1 MLKVNLRG
9 VKGIIS
15 SYTVDTKSENPT
27 TIKVPHQGALNIEL
41 IDSATGHAPQMV
53 VTRRVGNNLQLF
65 FSQDDSQHPDIV
77 LEDYYDN
84 ENVHL
89 IGLGEN
95 GQFYEY
101 VPTSGDVAEYPPALT
116 EGQSGEQVLGGEGY
130 ASADP
135 LTASHN
141 NFGWL
146 PFMLLGGAAGGVAI
160 GASGRGSS
168 GHDSSA
174 ESVSVTLDPVADSDN
189 DGRPEFSGTSNSPDS
204 QVVIQLPDGT
214 QITTQT
220 DSEGNW
226 YVEAPTSQPNGTV
239 TVTVTDS
246 AGNSGSLTEEFTDT
260 SSPEAAVINSNDDE
274 QISGKAEPGSTVVIS
289 DGSTGETTT
298 VVVDE
303 NGDWSIQP
311 NPVNEGDTDVTIVVV
326 DPAGNV
332 SPPSNGSRPD
342 ITPPDN
348 INSGIVSDS
357 VTLTDDVGAITG
369 EIASGSVTDD
379 ARPTLSG
386 DATTD
391 IDHVNIYDNGEL
403 VGSAAVDADGKWS
416 WTPEQDM
423 ADGTSH
429 DLTVAAVDAAGNEGP
444 QADGDWSFTVDT
456 STAAPEITN
465 NTEDEL
471 AGNAEPGAVIVIT
484 DPVSDSVTSTVA
496 DADGHWSI
504 QPNPAGVDAKDVVV
518 EATDEAGNSN
528 SVVID
533 GPGDSTPPDN
543 QTSGLVIDS
552 ITLTDDVGAI
562 TGEIASGSVTDD
574 ARPTLSGDATA
585 DIDHVNIYDNGE
597 LVGSAAVDAD
607 GKWSWTPEQDMADGT
622 SHDLTVAAV
631 DAAGNEG
638 PQADGDWSFTVDTS
652 TAAPEITNNTEDE
665 LAGNAEPGAVIVITD
680 PVSDS
685 VTSTVADAD
694 GHWSIQPNP
703 AGVDAKDV
711 VVEATDEAGNSNS
724 VVIDGPGDSTPPD
737 NQTSGLVIDSIT
749 LTDDVGA
756 ITGEIASGSV
766 TDDARPTLSG
776 DATADIDHVNIYD
789 NGELVGSAAVDA
801 DGKWSWTPEQD
812 MADGTSHDLTV
823 AAVDAAGNE
832 GPQADGD
839 WSFTVDTSVPDNQ
852 TSGLVADSI
861 TLTDDVGPVQGKIED
876 GSVTDDARPTYS
888 GTTTADISYVNIY
901 DSGKLIGSAAVE
913 ADGKWS
919 WTPDSAMSSGAHA
932 LTVAAVDAAGN
943 EGPQVSGTADA
954 AWDFSVLTSAPAQPA
969 IENVVDDYSQGEDAD
984 SGFLQKGQFTNDG
997 TLTLNG
1003 TAGAGLTVIVWAT
1016 DADGNRVNA
1025 GSGVADDN
1033 GRWSITTAALGEDGR
1048 YDLTATAVNAAG
1060 VSSAETGAFNVVL
1073 DTVAPEAAVAALMD
1087 AQGEVQGE
1095 VASGGVTDDR
1105 APVLKGTAE
1114 AGATVTVYLDNSST
1128 PAGSTVADADGNWT
1142 LALGTLTDGEHSW
1155 QVKVTD
1161 AAGNETRGER
1171 ATFRLDSSSVELS
1184 IDQANDDAGSIT
1196 GAVLNGG
1203 LTDDST
1209 PELQGTAAAGA
1220 VVTISD
1226 QSGAVLG
1233 SSTAN
1238 SSGVWTFAV
1247 AELADGEHVFTAS
1260 VTNAAG
1266 NSSEAKF
1273 TLTVDTIA
1281 PVLPTITG
1289 MIDDVGTVQGT
1300 STTSGGVTDD
1310 PSPTFTGKAE
1320 KGSLVTLYDGD
1331 SVLGSVRADA
1341 QGNWSYTPTTNMVDG
1356 DHSIKAVSTDA
1367 AGNISAPGAEWPFKL
1382 DTSTA
1387 APEITNNT
1395 EDELAGNAEPGAVIV
1410 ITDPVSDSVTSTVAD
1425 ADGHWSIQPNPAGVD
1440 AKDVVVEA
1448 TDEAGNSNSVVIDGP
1463 GDSTPPDNQTSGLV
1477 IDSITLTDDV
1487 GAITGEIA
1495 SGSVTD
1501 DARPTLSGDATAD
1514 IDHVNIYDNGELVGS
1529 AAVDADGKWS
1539 WTPEQDMADGTSH
1552 DLTVAAVDAAGN
1564 EGPQADGDWSFTV
1577 DTSVPDNQ
1585 TSGLVADSITLT
1597 DDVGPVQ
1604 GKIEDGSV
1612 TDDAR
1617 PTYSGTTTA
1626 DISYVNIYDSGKL
1639 IGSAAVEAD
1648 GKWSWTPDSAMS
1660 SGAHALT
1667 VAAVDAAGNEGP
1679 QVSGTADAAWDFS
1692 VLTSAPAQPA
1702 IENVVDDYSQ
1712 GEDADS
1718 GFLQK
1723 GQFTNDGTLTLNGT
1737 AGAGL
1742 TVIVWATDADGNRVN
1757 AGSGVADDNGRW
1769 SITTAALGEDGRYDL
1784 TATAVNAAGVSSAE
1798 TGAFNVVLDTVA
1810 PEAAVAALMDAQG
1823 EVQGE
1828 VASGGVTDDRAP
1840 VLKGTAEAGATVTVY
1855 LDNSSTPAGSTVADA
1870 DGNWT
1875 LALGTLT
1882 DGEHSWQVKVT
1893 DAAGNETRGERATFR
1908 LDSSSVELSIDQA
1921 NDDAGSITGAVLN
1934 GGLTDDSTPEL
1945 QGTAAAGAVV
1955 TISDQSGAV
1964 LGSSTAN
1971 SSGVWT
1977 FAVAE
1982 LADGEHVFT
1991 ASVTN
1996 AAGNSSEAKF
2006 TLNVD
2011 TTPPE
2016 PVIIQSLQDDVGTLQ
2031 FTSPVAGNVIDDPAP
2046 TFTGKAEKGSLV
2058 TLYDNGILLATVT
2071 ADALGEWSYTPTTNL
2086 LEGTHGITA
2095 TATDAAGNVSEISSS
2110 WDFIIDITAP
2120 NVGISGNSEE
2130 SLSGVTEPGVVVV
2143 IVDKNG
2149 TEYSVVAD
2157 QQGKWVI
2164 APNPISAGE
2173 SGEIY
2178 AIDPAGNKGDT
2189 VAFQGSALAT
2199 YSLLNESMQVNTTTT
2214 GDQLNPSTT
2223 RLADGRIVV
2232 TWQGAGVSGTEV
2244 YMQLFEA
2251 DGIRKIGTEQQ
2262 VNQRT
2267 ANNQDSPQV
2276 IALTDGGFLIV
2287 YESNV
2292 NGLDNSGDGVMAR
2305 RYGADGQAVTD
2316 EFQVNTTYSGAQNR
2330 PGAMATADGG
2340 YIISWEDQGT
2350 GIVQRSYGAD
2360 NQPVTGEV
2368 TVATGK
2374 GMGSSGGPEMAA
2386 FTDAAHGGMYVTV
2399 WNATSGPGDT
2409 SGSGVVGQIFA
2420 ADGTPLGGNFQV
2432 NTTTD
2437 SSQNYPDVI
2446 TLNDGSIVVFWDSSD
2461 SGTSGSDIRA
2471 VHYRVDAATG
2481 TLTLVG
2487 SGDFIVNSYTSGK
2500 QYKPVGVALDDGGYL
2515 LIWGSEGGD
2524 GDGSA
2529 IYAQRFDANDNRVGR
2544 EFLVNT
2550 TTSGNQGTGG
2560 DSVDATH
2567 IFDAVLTADGS
2578 VYVTWQSDNVDGSG
2592 TGIEGIVI
2600 DVDAAFYSE
2609 YTVNTTTTG
2618 AQTVSSV
2625 ASLPDGGAIVVW
2637 QSASGDGSGSCVKG
2651 QLLDAKGQPVG
2662 AEFTVNT
2669 TTAGDQITPQ
2679 VTVLS
2684 DGTFQ
2689 VVWST
2694 DSGAHIK
2701 GQGYTYSYDGAGN
2714 VNGLVADGTEFSVNT
2729 GTTASKLTEP
2739 AITSLEDGGY
2749 LVVWQ
2754 ASLNGNW
2761 AIYSRQYDAN
2771 GTPVTAETVLITTS
2785 LSVNGVLGFGAD
2797 WEPLPSVTLLK
2808 NGQVAIAYTVKGTG
2822 YDAGVSIYDPSLH
2835 EVTGSFV
2842 ANQTL
2847 TNNQASPAV
2856 SALDNGNYVVTWD
2869 SNDTSGPD
2877 QNGYSVWGRI
2887 YAADGTALTSEFLIN
2902 TATAGDQHLA
2912 KVVSRPDGSFVA
2924 LFMSATD
2931 TAPGAGTSGIY
2942 AQYFDAA
2949 GNKVGQQ
2956 MQIHQLTYGEQV
2968 EVDATF
2974 LAGGQLYVT
2983 WTDKGV
2989 GDGEGSAIKGR
3000 VVDLVETLG
3009 LEQMTPDNNDPTT
3022 IDYQPATTPAS
3033 SDTDVLPPNVG
3044 LSTNTKET
3052 LGGQTE
3058 AGATVI
3064 VTNAAGTVYSTV
3076 ADAEGVWSIV
3086 PNPLSVG
3093 ENGTLSAI
3101 DAAGNQSQP
3110 VLISGAALSA
3120 YDLLNESAQVNTT
3133 TTGDQLNPSVTRLAD
3148 GRIVVTWQGDG
3159 TSGTE
3164 VYMQLYEADGVH
3176 KIGTE
3181 QQVNQRTANNQDSP
3195 QVIALTDGGFLIVYE
3210 SNVNGLDNSGDGV
3223 MARRYGADG
3232 QAVTDEFQVNTT
3244 YSGAQNRPGAMAT
3257 ADGGYIISWEDQGT
3271 GIVQRSY
3278 GADNQPVTGEVTVA
3292 TGKGMGSSGGP
3303 EMAAFTDA
3311 AHGGMYVTVWNATSG
3326 PGDTSGSGVVGQIFA
3341 ADGTPLG
3348 GNFQVNTT
3356 TDSSQNYPDVITLND
3371 GSIVVFWDSS
3381 DSGTSGSDIRAV
3393 HYRVDAATGT
3403 LTLVG
3408 SGDFIVNSYT
3418 SGKQYKPVGVALDDG
3433 GYLLIWGSEGGD
3445 GDGSAIY
3452 AQRFDANDNR
3462 VGREFLVNTTTS
3474 GNQGTGGDSV
3484 DATHIFDA
3492 VLTAD
3497 GSVYVTWQSDNVD
3510 GSGTGIEGIV
3520 IDVDAAFY
3528 SEYTVNTTTTGAQT
3542 VSSVAS
3548 LPDGGAIVVWQSA
3561 SGDGSGSCVKGQ
3573 LLDAKG
3579 QPVGAEFTVNTTTAG
3594 DQITPQVTVLSD
3606 GTFQVVWSTDSGA
3619 HIKGQG
3625 YTYSYDGAGNVNGV
3639 VTNGAEYNVDSST
3652 AASKMRVPVITS
3664 LEDGGYLVVWEAS
3677 LNGNWTVYGRQYD
3690 ANGTPVTAETVLA
3703 TTTLNANAIIP
3714 EWEPLPSV
3722 TTLENGQV
3730 AITYAIKAT
3739 GYDVGVSVYDPSTHA
3754 VTGSFVANQTLTNNQ
3769 ASSAVSAL
3777 QNGNYV
3783 VTWDSN
3789 DTSGPDQNGYSV
3801 WGRIYAADGTA
3812 LTSEFLINTTTAG
3825 DQHMARVVSQADG
3838 SFIAVFLST
3847 TDIAPG
3853 AGTSGIYAQYFDAAG
3868 NKVGQQIQINQLTYG
3883 EQVEVDATFL
3893 AGGQLYVTWTDQGV
3907 GDGDG
3912 SAIKGRLVDLNETL
3926 GLTSETG
3933 STHIEY
3939 QPAQYDL
3946 NGTSGN
3952 DVLDARG
3959 ANSVDA
3965 KEGDD
3970 TIVINSTHFSSV
3982 KGGEGH
3988 DTLVWDS
3995 NNDLELGTVS
4005 GKISGIEAIHLGN
4018 NTAQTLFISASDVL
4032 EITKDNGSEANTLH
4046 ITGDVGSSNNSNAT
4060 DTVNI
4065 GKSEWTASAAQ
4076 TENGVNYDVYT
4087 NNDDTTVKLLIQHGL
4102 NVI

>member
-1 MLKVNLRG
+1 
-9 VKGIIS
+9 
-15 SYTVDTKSENPT
+15 
-27 TIKVPHQGALNIEL
+27 
-41 IDSATGHAPQMV
+41 MV

-1226 QSGAVLG
+1226 QTGAVLG

-1855 LDNSSTPAGSTVADA
+1855 LDDSSTPAGSTVADA

>member
-135 LTASHN
+135 LTASDN

-174 ESVSVTLDPVADSDN
+174 KSVSVTLDPVADSDN

-386 DATTD
+386 DAT
-391 IDHVNIYDNGEL
+391 
-403 VGSAAVDADGKWS
+403 
-416 WTPEQDM
+416 
-423 ADGTSH
+423 
-429 DLTVAAVDAAGNEGP
+429 
-444 QADGDWSFTVDT
+444 
-456 STAAPEITN
+456 
-465 NTEDEL
+465 
-471 AGNAEPGAVIVIT
+471 
-484 DPVSDSVTSTVA
+484 
-496 DADGHWSI
+496 
-504 QPNPAGVDAKDVVV
+504 
-518 EATDEAGNSN
+518 
-528 SVVID
+528 
-533 GPGDSTPPDN
+533 
-543 QTSGLVIDS
+543 
-552 ITLTDDVGAI
+552 
-562 TGEIASGSVTDD
+562 
-574 ARPTLSGDATA
+574 A

-724 VVIDGPGDSTPPD
+724 VVIDGPADSTPPDNQTSGLVIDSITLTDDVGAITGEIASGSVTDDARPTFSGDATADIDHVNIYDNGELVGSAAVDADGKWSWTPEQDMADGTSHDLTVAAVDAAGNEGPQADGDWSFTVDTSTAAPEITNNTEDELAGNAEPGAVIVITNPVSDSVTSTVADADGHWSIQPNPAGVDAKDVVVEATDEAGNSNSVVIDGPADSTPPD

-789 NGELVGSAAVDA
+789 NGELVGSAAVEA

-1114 AGATVTVYLDNSST
+1114 AGATVTVYLDDSST

-1289 MIDDVGTVQGT
+1289 VIDDVGTVQGT

-1310 PSPTFTGKAE
+1310 PAPTFTGKAE

-1463 GDSTPPDNQTSGLV
+1463 TDSTPPDNQTSGLV

-1487 GAITGEIA
+1487 GAITGEILD
-1495 SGSVTD
+1495 GSVTD
-1501 DARPTLSGDATAD
+1501 DARPTFSGDATAD
-1514 IDHVNIYDNGELVGS
+1514 IDHVNIYDNGQLIGS
-1529 AAVDADGKWS
+1529 AAVGADGKWS
-1539 WTPEQDMADGTSH
+1539 WTPEQDMADGSSH

-1564 EGPQADGDWSFTV
+1564 EGPQVSGTDDDGWSFTV
-1577 DTSVPDNQ
+1577 DTTAPDIDAF
-1585 TSGLVADSITLT
+1585 TDSSITLT
-1597 DDVGPVQ
+1597 DDVGPVR
-1604 GKIEDGSV
+1604 GEIADGAT

-1617 PTYSGTTTA
+1617 PTYSGSVSTA
-1626 DISYVNIYDSGKL
+1626 GIVQGVVSVNIYDSGKL

-1855 LDNSSTPAGSTVADA
+1855 LDDSSTPAGSTVADA

-1955 TISDQSGAV
+1955 TISDKSGAV

-2071 ADALGEWSYTPTTNL
+2071 ADAQGEWSYTPTTNL

-2214 GDQLNPSTT
+2214 GDQLNPSVT

-2232 TWQGAGVSGTEV
+2232 TWQGEGISGTEV

-2679 VTVLS
+2679 VTVLT
-2684 DGTFQ
+2684 DGTFE

-2714 VNGLVADGTEFSVNT
+2714 VNGLVADGAEFSVDS
-2729 GTTASKLTEP
+2729 GTAASKMPVP

-2761 AIYSRQYDAN
+2761 A
-2771 GTPVTAETVLITTS
+2771 
-2785 LSVNGVLGFGAD
+2785 
-2797 WEPLPSVTLLK
+2797 
-2808 NGQVAIAYTVKGTG
+2808 
-2822 YDAGVSIYDPSLH
+2822 
-2835 EVTGSFV
+2835 
-2842 ANQTL
+2842 
-2847 TNNQASPAV
+2847 
-2856 SALDNGNYVVTWD
+2856 
-2869 SNDTSGPD
+2869 
-2877 QNGYSVWGRI
+2877 
-2887 YAADGTALTSEFLIN
+2887 
-2902 TATAGDQHLA
+2902 
-2912 KVVSRPDGSFVA
+2912 
-2924 LFMSATD
+2924 
-2931 TAPGAGTSGIY
+2931 
-2942 AQYFDAA
+2942 
-2949 GNKVGQQ
+2949 
-2956 MQIHQLTYGEQV
+2956 
-2968 EVDATF
+2968 
-2974 LAGGQLYVT
+2974 
-2983 WTDKGV
+2983 
-2989 GDGEGSAIKGR
+2989 
-3000 VVDLVETLG
+3000 
-3009 LEQMTPDNNDPTT
+3009 
-3022 IDYQPATTPAS
+3022 
-3033 SDTDVLPPNVG
+3033 
-3044 LSTNTKET
+3044 
-3052 LGGQTE
+3052 
-3058 AGATVI
+3058 
-3064 VTNAAGTVYSTV
+3064 
-3076 ADAEGVWSIV
+3076 
-3086 PNPLSVG
+3086 
-3093 ENGTLSAI
+3093 
-3101 DAAGNQSQP
+3101 
-3110 VLISGAALSA
+3110 
-3120 YDLLNESAQVNTT
+3120 
-3133 TTGDQLNPSVTRLAD
+3133 
-3148 GRIVVTWQGDG
+3148 
-3159 TSGTE
+3159 
-3164 VYMQLYEADGVH
+3164 
-3176 KIGTE
+3176 
-3181 QQVNQRTANNQDSP
+3181 
-3195 QVIALTDGGFLIVYE
+3195 
-3210 SNVNGLDNSGDGV
+3210 
-3223 MARRYGADG
+3223 
-3232 QAVTDEFQVNTT
+3232 
-3244 YSGAQNRPGAMAT
+3244 
-3257 ADGGYIISWEDQGT
+3257 
-3271 GIVQRSY
+3271 
-3278 GADNQPVTGEVTVA
+3278 
-3292 TGKGMGSSGGP
+3292 
-3303 EMAAFTDA
+3303 
-3311 AHGGMYVTVWNATSG
+3311 
-3326 PGDTSGSGVVGQIFA
+3326 
-3341 ADGTPLG
+3341 
-3348 GNFQVNTT
+3348 
-3356 TDSSQNYPDVITLND
+3356 
-3371 GSIVVFWDSS
+3371 
-3381 DSGTSGSDIRAV
+3381 
-3393 HYRVDAATGT
+3393 
-3403 LTLVG
+3403 
-3408 SGDFIVNSYT
+3408 
-3418 SGKQYKPVGVALDDG
+3418 
-3433 GYLLIWGSEGGD
+3433 
-3445 GDGSAIY
+3445 
-3452 AQRFDANDNR
+3452 
-3462 VGREFLVNTTTS
+3462 
-3474 GNQGTGGDSV
+3474 
-3484 DATHIFDA
+3484 
-3492 VLTAD
+3492 
-3497 GSVYVTWQSDNVD
+3497 
-3510 GSGTGIEGIV
+3510 
-3520 IDVDAAFY
+3520 
-3528 SEYTVNTTTTGAQT
+3528 
-3542 VSSVAS
+3542 
-3548 LPDGGAIVVWQSA
+3548 
-3561 SGDGSGSCVKGQ
+3561 
-3573 LLDAKG
+3573 
-3579 QPVGAEFTVNTTTAG
+3579 
-3594 DQITPQVTVLSD
+3594 
-3606 GTFQVVWSTDSGA
+3606 
-3619 HIKGQG
+3619 
-3625 YTYSYDGAGNVNGV
+3625 
-3639 VTNGAEYNVDSST
+3639 
-3652 AASKMRVPVITS
+3652 
-3664 LEDGGYLVVWEAS
+3664 
-3677 LNGNWTVYGRQYD
+3677 VYGRQYD
-3690 ANGTPVTAETVLA
+3690 ANGTPVTAETVLV
-3703 TTTLNANAIIP
+3703 TTTLNGNAIIP

-3739 GYDVGVSVYDPSTHA
+3739 GYDVGVSVYDPSTHD

-3838 SFIAVFLST
+3838 SFIAVFMST

-3952 DVLDARG
+3952 DVRMHAARIPSRG
-3959 ANSVDA
+3959 AM
-3965 KEGDD
+3965 
-3970 TIVINSTHFSSV
+3970 ILSS
-3982 KGGEGH
+3982 
-3988 DTLVWDS
+3988 L
-3995 NNDLELGTVS
+3995 TV
-4005 GKISGIEAIHLGN
+4005 
-4018 NTAQTLFISASDVL
+4018 
-4032 EITKDNGSEANTLH
+4032 
-4046 ITGDVGSSNNSNAT
+4046 
-4060 DTVNI
+4060 
-4065 GKSEWTASAAQ
+4065 
-4076 TENGVNYDVYT
+4076 
-4087 NNDDTTVKLLIQHGL
+4087 LIL
-4102 NVI
+4102 AV

>member
-1 MLKVNLRG
+1 
-9 VKGIIS
+9 
-15 SYTVDTKSENPT
+15 
-27 TIKVPHQGALNIEL
+27 
-41 IDSATGHAPQMV
+41 MV

-77 LEDYYDN
+77 LDDYYDN

-135 LTASHN
+135 LTASDN

-174 ESVSVTLDPVADSDN
+174 KSVSVTLDPVADSDN
-189 DGRPEFSGTSNSPDS
+189 DGRPEFSGTSNSPNS

-379 ARPTLSG
+379 A
-386 DATTD
+386 
-391 IDHVNIYDNGEL
+391 
-403 VGSAAVDADGKWS
+403 
-416 WTPEQDM
+416 Q
-423 ADGTSH
+423 
-429 DLTVAAVDAAGNEGP
+429 
-444 QADGDWSFTVDT
+444 
-456 STAAPEITN
+456 
-465 NTEDEL
+465 
-471 AGNAEPGAVIVIT
+471 
-484 DPVSDSVTSTVA
+484 
-496 DADGHWSI
+496 
-504 QPNPAGVDAKDVVV
+504 
-518 EATDEAGNSN
+518 
-528 SVVID
+528 
-533 GPGDSTPPDN
+533 
-543 QTSGLVIDS
+543 
-552 ITLTDDVGAI
+552 
-562 TGEIASGSVTDD
+562 
-574 ARPTLSGDATA
+574 PTLSGDATA

-789 NGELVGSAAVDA
+789 NGEFVGSAAVEA

-823 AAVDAAGNE
+823 SAVDAAGNE

-919 WTPDSAMSSGAHA
+919 WTPDSTMSSGAHA

-1114 AGATVTVYLDNSST
+1114 AGATVTVYLDDSST

-1203 LTDDST
+1203 LTDDNT
-1209 PELQGTAAAGA
+1209 PELKGTAAAGA

-1226 QSGAVLG
+1226 KSGAV
-1233 SSTAN
+1233 
-1238 SSGVWTFAV
+1238 V
-1247 AELADGEHVFTAS
+1247 
-1260 VTNAAG
+1260 
-1266 NSSEAKF
+1266 
-1273 TLTVDTIA
+1273 
-1281 PVLPTITG
+1281 
-1289 MIDDVGTVQGT
+1289 
-1300 STTSGGVTDD
+1300 
-1310 PSPTFTGKAE
+1310 
-1320 KGSLVTLYDGD
+1320 
-1331 SVLGSVRADA
+1331 
-1341 QGNWSYTPTTNMVDG
+1341 
-1356 DHSIKAVSTDA
+1356 
-1367 AGNISAPGAEWPFKL
+1367 
-1382 DTSTA
+1382 
-1387 APEITNNT
+1387 
-1395 EDELAGNAEPGAVIV
+1395 
-1410 ITDPVSDSVTSTVAD
+1410 
-1425 ADGHWSIQPNPAGVD
+1425 
-1440 AKDVVVEA
+1440 
-1448 TDEAGNSNSVVIDGP
+1448 
-1463 GDSTPPDNQTSGLV
+1463 
-1477 IDSITLTDDV
+1477 
-1487 GAITGEIA
+1487 
-1495 SGSVTD
+1495 
-1501 DARPTLSGDATAD
+1501 
-1514 IDHVNIYDNGELVGS
+1514 
-1529 AAVDADGKWS
+1529 
-1539 WTPEQDMADGTSH
+1539 
-1552 DLTVAAVDAAGN
+1552 
-1564 EGPQADGDWSFTV
+1564 
-1577 DTSVPDNQ
+1577 
-1585 TSGLVADSITLT
+1585 
-1597 DDVGPVQ
+1597 
-1604 GKIEDGSV
+1604 
-1612 TDDAR
+1612 
-1617 PTYSGTTTA
+1617 
-1626 DISYVNIYDSGKL
+1626 
-1639 IGSAAVEAD
+1639 
-1648 GKWSWTPDSAMS
+1648 
-1660 SGAHALT
+1660 
-1667 VAAVDAAGNEGP
+1667 
-1679 QVSGTADAAWDFS
+1679 
-1692 VLTSAPAQPA
+1692 
-1702 IENVVDDYSQ
+1702 
-1712 GEDADS
+1712 
-1718 GFLQK
+1718 
-1723 GQFTNDGTLTLNGT
+1723 
-1737 AGAGL
+1737 
-1742 TVIVWATDADGNRVN
+1742 
-1757 AGSGVADDNGRW
+1757 
-1769 SITTAALGEDGRYDL
+1769 
-1784 TATAVNAAGVSSAE
+1784 
-1798 TGAFNVVLDTVA
+1798 
-1810 PEAAVAALMDAQG
+1810 
-1823 EVQGE
+1823 
-1828 VASGGVTDDRAP
+1828 
-1840 VLKGTAEAGATVTVY
+1840 
-1855 LDNSSTPAGSTVADA
+1855 
-1870 DGNWT
+1870 
-1875 LALGTLT
+1875 
-1882 DGEHSWQVKVT
+1882 
-1893 DAAGNETRGERATFR
+1893 
-1908 LDSSSVELSIDQA
+1908 
-1921 NDDAGSITGAVLN
+1921 
-1934 GGLTDDSTPEL
+1934 
-1945 QGTAAAGAVV
+1945 
-1955 TISDQSGAV
+1955 
-1964 LGSSTAN
+1964 GSSTAN

-2031 FTSPVAGNVIDDPAP
+2031 FTSPVAGNAIDDPAP

-2071 ADALGEWSYTPTTNL
+2071 ADAQGEWSYTPTTNL

-2360 NQPVTGEV
+2360 NQPVT
-2368 TVATGK
+2368 
-2374 GMGSSGGPEMAA
+2374 
-2386 FTDAAHGGMYVTV
+2386 D
-2399 WNATSGPGDT
+2399 
-2409 SGSGVVGQIFA
+2409 
-2420 ADGTPLGGNFQV
+2420 
-2432 NTTTD
+2432 
-2437 SSQNYPDVI
+2437 
-2446 TLNDGSIVVFWDSSD
+2446 
-2461 SGTSGSDIRA
+2461 
-2471 VHYRVDAATG
+2471 
-2481 TLTLVG
+2481 
-2487 SGDFIVNSYTSGK
+2487 
-2500 QYKPVGVALDDGGYL
+2500 
-2515 LIWGSEGGD
+2515 
-2524 GDGSA
+2524 
-2529 IYAQRFDANDNRVGR
+2529 
-2544 EFLVNT
+2544 
-2550 TTSGNQGTGG
+2550 
-2560 DSVDATH
+2560 
-2567 IFDAVLTADGS
+2567 
-2578 VYVTWQSDNVDGSG
+2578 
-2592 TGIEGIVI
+2592 
-2600 DVDAAFYSE
+2600 
-2609 YTVNTTTTG
+2609 
-2618 AQTVSSV
+2618 
-2625 ASLPDGGAIVVW
+2625 
-2637 QSASGDGSGSCVKG
+2637 
-2651 QLLDAKGQPVG
+2651 
-2662 AEFTVNT
+2662 
-2669 TTAGDQITPQ
+2669 
-2679 VTVLS
+2679 
-2684 DGTFQ
+2684 
-2689 VVWST
+2689 
-2694 DSGAHIK
+2694 
-2701 GQGYTYSYDGAGN
+2701 
-2714 VNGLVADGTEFSVNT
+2714 
-2729 GTTASKLTEP
+2729 
-2739 AITSLEDGGY
+2739 
-2749 LVVWQ
+2749 
-2754 ASLNGNW
+2754 
-2761 AIYSRQYDAN
+2761 
-2771 GTPVTAETVLITTS
+2771 
-2785 LSVNGVLGFGAD
+2785 
-2797 WEPLPSVTLLK
+2797 
-2808 NGQVAIAYTVKGTG
+2808 
-2822 YDAGVSIYDPSLH
+2822 
-2835 EVTGSFV
+2835 
-2842 ANQTL
+2842 
-2847 TNNQASPAV
+2847 
-2856 SALDNGNYVVTWD
+2856 
-2869 SNDTSGPD
+2869 
-2877 QNGYSVWGRI
+2877 
-2887 YAADGTALTSEFLIN
+2887 
-2902 TATAGDQHLA
+2902 
-2912 KVVSRPDGSFVA
+2912 
-2924 LFMSATD
+2924 
-2931 TAPGAGTSGIY
+2931 
-2942 AQYFDAA
+2942 
-2949 GNKVGQQ
+2949 
-2956 MQIHQLTYGEQV
+2956 
-2968 EVDATF
+2968 
-2974 LAGGQLYVT
+2974 
-2983 WTDKGV
+2983 
-2989 GDGEGSAIKGR
+2989 
-3000 VVDLVETLG
+3000 
-3009 LEQMTPDNNDPTT
+3009 
-3022 IDYQPATTPAS
+3022 
-3033 SDTDVLPPNVG
+3033 
-3044 LSTNTKET
+3044 
-3052 LGGQTE
+3052 
-3058 AGATVI
+3058 
-3064 VTNAAGTVYSTV
+3064 
-3076 ADAEGVWSIV
+3076 
-3086 PNPLSVG
+3086 
-3093 ENGTLSAI
+3093 
-3101 DAAGNQSQP
+3101 
-3110 VLISGAALSA
+3110 
-3120 YDLLNESAQVNTT
+3120 
-3133 TTGDQLNPSVTRLAD
+3133 
-3148 GRIVVTWQGDG
+3148 
-3159 TSGTE
+3159 
-3164 VYMQLYEADGVH
+3164 
-3176 KIGTE
+3176 
-3181 QQVNQRTANNQDSP
+3181 
-3195 QVIALTDGGFLIVYE
+3195 
-3210 SNVNGLDNSGDGV
+3210 
-3223 MARRYGADG
+3223 
-3232 QAVTDEFQVNTT
+3232 
-3244 YSGAQNRPGAMAT
+3244 
-3257 ADGGYIISWEDQGT
+3257 
-3271 GIVQRSY
+3271 
-3278 GADNQPVTGEVTVA
+3278 EVTVA

-4018 NTAQTLFISASDVL
+4018 NTAQTLFISVSDVL

>member
-1 MLKVNLRG
+1 
-9 VKGIIS
+9 
-15 SYTVDTKSENPT
+15 
-27 TIKVPHQGALNIEL
+27 
-41 IDSATGHAPQMV
+41 MV

-116 EGQSGEQVLGGEGY
+116 EGHSGEQVLGGEGY

-135 LTASHN
+135 LTASDN

-174 ESVSVTLDPVADSDN
+174 KSVSVTLDPVADSDN

-311 NPVNEGDTDVTIVVV
+311 NPVHEGDTDVTIVVV

-386 DATTD
+386 DATAD

-403 VGSAAVDADGKWS
+403 VGSAAVEADGKWS

-724 VVIDGPGDSTPPD
+724 VVIDGPADSTPPDNQTSGLVIDSITLTDDVGAITGEIASGSVTDDARPTFSGDATADIDHVNIYDNGELVGSAAVEADGKWSWTPEQDMADGTSHDLTVAAVDAAGNEGPQADGDWSFTVDTSTAAPEITNNTEDELAGNAEPGAVIVITDPVSDSVTSTVADADGHWSIQPNPAGVDAKDVVVEATDEAGNSNSVVIDGPGDSTPPD

-766 TDDARPTLSG
+766 TDDARPTFSG

-1142 LALGTLTDGEHSW
+1142 LALGTLTD
-1155 QVKVTD
+1155 
-1161 AAGNETRGER
+1161 R
-1171 ATFRLDSSSVELS
+1171 
-1184 IDQANDDAGSIT
+1184 
-1196 GAVLNGG
+1196 
-1203 LTDDST
+1203 
-1209 PELQGTAAAGA
+1209 
-1220 VVTISD
+1220 
-1226 QSGAVLG
+1226 
-1233 SSTAN
+1233 
-1238 SSGVWTFAV
+1238 
-1247 AELADGEHVFTAS
+1247 
-1260 VTNAAG
+1260 
-1266 NSSEAKF
+1266 
-1273 TLTVDTIA
+1273 
-1281 PVLPTITG
+1281 
-1289 MIDDVGTVQGT
+1289 
-1300 STTSGGVTDD
+1300 
-1310 PSPTFTGKAE
+1310 
-1320 KGSLVTLYDGD
+1320 
-1331 SVLGSVRADA
+1331 
-1341 QGNWSYTPTTNMVDG
+1341 
-1356 DHSIKAVSTDA
+1356 
-1367 AGNISAPGAEWPFKL
+1367 
-1382 DTSTA
+1382 
-1387 APEITNNT
+1387 
-1395 EDELAGNAEPGAVIV
+1395 
-1410 ITDPVSDSVTSTVAD
+1410 
-1425 ADGHWSIQPNPAGVD
+1425 
-1440 AKDVVVEA
+1440 
-1448 TDEAGNSNSVVIDGP
+1448 
-1463 GDSTPPDNQTSGLV
+1463 
-1477 IDSITLTDDV
+1477 
-1487 GAITGEIA
+1487 
-1495 SGSVTD
+1495 
-1501 DARPTLSGDATAD
+1501 
-1514 IDHVNIYDNGELVGS
+1514 
-1529 AAVDADGKWS
+1529 
-1539 WTPEQDMADGTSH
+1539 
-1552 DLTVAAVDAAGN
+1552 
-1564 EGPQADGDWSFTV
+1564 
-1577 DTSVPDNQ
+1577 
-1585 TSGLVADSITLT
+1585 
-1597 DDVGPVQ
+1597 
-1604 GKIEDGSV
+1604 
-1612 TDDAR
+1612 
-1617 PTYSGTTTA
+1617 
-1626 DISYVNIYDSGKL
+1626 
-1639 IGSAAVEAD
+1639 
-1648 GKWSWTPDSAMS
+1648 
-1660 SGAHALT
+1660 
-1667 VAAVDAAGNEGP
+1667 
-1679 QVSGTADAAWDFS
+1679 
-1692 VLTSAPAQPA
+1692 
-1702 IENVVDDYSQ
+1702 DY
-1712 GEDADS
+1712 
-1718 GFLQK
+1718 
-1723 GQFTNDGTLTLNGT
+1723 
-1737 AGAGL
+1737 
-1742 TVIVWATDADGNRVN
+1742 
-1757 AGSGVADDNGRW
+1757 
-1769 SITTAALGEDGRYDL
+1769 
-1784 TATAVNAAGVSSAE
+1784 
-1798 TGAFNVVLDTVA
+1798 
-1810 PEAAVAALMDAQG
+1810 
-1823 EVQGE
+1823 
-1828 VASGGVTDDRAP
+1828 
-1840 VLKGTAEAGATVTVY
+1840 
-1855 LDNSSTPAGSTVADA
+1855 
-1870 DGNWT
+1870 
-1875 LALGTLT
+1875 
-1882 DGEHSWQVKVT
+1882 SWQVKVT

-2071 ADALGEWSYTPTTNL
+2071 ADAQGEWSYTPTTNL

-2368 TVATGK
+2368 TVATGN

-2500 QYKPVGVALDDGGYL
+2500 QYKPVGVALEDGGYL

-2679 VTVLS
+2679 VTVLTN
-2684 DGTFQ
+2684 GHIE

-2714 VNGLVADGTEFSVNT
+2714 VNGLVADGTEFSVNS

-2835 EVTGSFV
+2835 EVIGSFV

-3348 GNFQVNTT
+3348 GNFQVNPT

-3418 SGKQYKPVGVALDDG
+3418 SGKQYKPVGVALEDG

>member
-1 MLKVNLRG
+1 
-9 VKGIIS
+9 
-15 SYTVDTKSENPT
+15 
-27 TIKVPHQGALNIEL
+27 
-41 IDSATGHAPQMV
+41 
-53 VTRRVGNNLQLF
+53 
-65 FSQDDSQHPDIV
+65 
-77 LEDYYDN
+77 
-84 ENVHL
+84 
-89 IGLGEN
+89 
-95 GQFYEY
+95 
-101 VPTSGDVAEYPPALT
+101 
-116 EGQSGEQVLGGEGY
+116 
-130 ASADP
+130 
-135 LTASHN
+135 
-141 NFGWL
+141 
-146 PFMLLGGAAGGVAI
+146 
-160 GASGRGSS
+160 
-168 GHDSSA
+168 
-174 ESVSVTLDPVADSDN
+174 
-189 DGRPEFSGTSNSPDS
+189 
-204 QVVIQLPDGT
+204 
-214 QITTQT
+214 
-220 DSEGNW
+220 
-226 YVEAPTSQPNGTV
+226 
-239 TVTVTDS
+239 
-246 AGNSGSLTEEFTDT
+246 
-260 SSPEAAVINSNDDE
+260 
-274 QISGKAEPGSTVVIS
+274 
-289 DGSTGETTT
+289 
-298 VVVDE
+298 
-303 NGDWSIQP
+303 
-311 NPVNEGDTDVTIVVV
+311 
-326 DPAGNV
+326 
-332 SPPSNGSRPD
+332 
-342 ITPPDN
+342 
-348 INSGIVSDS
+348 
-357 VTLTDDVGAITG
+357 
-369 EIASGSVTDD
+369 
-379 ARPTLSG
+379 
-386 DATTD
+386 
-391 IDHVNIYDNGEL
+391 
-403 VGSAAVDADGKWS
+403 
-416 WTPEQDM
+416 
-423 ADGTSH
+423 
-429 DLTVAAVDAAGNEGP
+429 
-444 QADGDWSFTVDT
+444 
-456 STAAPEITN
+456 
-465 NTEDEL
+465 
-471 AGNAEPGAVIVIT
+471 
-484 DPVSDSVTSTVA
+484 
-496 DADGHWSI
+496 
-504 QPNPAGVDAKDVVV
+504 
-518 EATDEAGNSN
+518 
-528 SVVID
+528 
-533 GPGDSTPPDN
+533 
-543 QTSGLVIDS
+543 
-552 ITLTDDVGAI
+552 
-562 TGEIASGSVTDD
+562 
-574 ARPTLSGDATA
+574 
-585 DIDHVNIYDNGE
+585 
-597 LVGSAAVDAD
+597 
-607 GKWSWTPEQDMADGT
+607 
-622 SHDLTVAAV
+622 
-631 DAAGNEG
+631 
-638 PQADGDWSFTVDTS
+638 
-652 TAAPEITNNTEDE
+652 
-665 LAGNAEPGAVIVITD
+665 
-680 PVSDS
+680 
-685 VTSTVADAD
+685 
-694 GHWSIQPNP
+694 
-703 AGVDAKDV
+703 
-711 VVEATDEAGNSNS
+711 
-724 VVIDGPGDSTPPD
+724 
-737 NQTSGLVIDSIT
+737 
-749 LTDDVGA
+749 
-756 ITGEIASGSV
+756 
-766 TDDARPTLSG
+766 
-776 DATADIDHVNIYD
+776 
-789 NGELVGSAAVDA
+789 
-801 DGKWSWTPEQD
+801 
-812 MADGTSHDLTV
+812 
-823 AAVDAAGNE
+823 
-832 GPQADGD
+832 
-839 WSFTVDTSVPDNQ
+839 
-852 TSGLVADSI
+852 
-861 TLTDDVGPVQGKIED
+861 
-876 GSVTDDARPTYS
+876 
-888 GTTTADISYVNIY
+888 
-901 DSGKLIGSAAVE
+901 
-913 ADGKWS
+913 
-919 WTPDSAMSSGAHA
+919 
-932 LTVAAVDAAGN
+932 
-943 EGPQVSGTADA
+943 
-954 AWDFSVLTSAPAQPA
+954 
-969 IENVVDDYSQGEDAD
+969 
-984 SGFLQKGQFTNDG
+984 
-997 TLTLNG
+997 
-1003 TAGAGLTVIVWAT
+1003 
-1016 DADGNRVNA
+1016 
-1025 GSGVADDN
+1025 
-1033 GRWSITTAALGEDGR
+1033 
-1048 YDLTATAVNAAG
+1048 
-1060 VSSAETGAFNVVL
+1060 
-1073 DTVAPEAAVAALMD
+1073 
-1087 AQGEVQGE
+1087 
-1095 VASGGVTDDR
+1095 
-1105 APVLKGTAE
+1105 
-1114 AGATVTVYLDNSST
+1114 
-1128 PAGSTVADADGNWT
+1128 
-1142 LALGTLTDGEHSW
+1142 
-1155 QVKVTD
+1155 
-1161 AAGNETRGER
+1161 
-1171 ATFRLDSSSVELS
+1171 
-1184 IDQANDDAGSIT
+1184 
-1196 GAVLNGG
+1196 
-1203 LTDDST
+1203 
-1209 PELQGTAAAGA
+1209 
-1220 VVTISD
+1220 
-1226 QSGAVLG
+1226 
-1233 SSTAN
+1233 
-1238 SSGVWTFAV
+1238 
-1247 AELADGEHVFTAS
+1247 
-1260 VTNAAG
+1260 
-1266 NSSEAKF
+1266 
-1273 TLTVDTIA
+1273 
-1281 PVLPTITG
+1281 
-1289 MIDDVGTVQGT
+1289 
-1300 STTSGGVTDD
+1300 
-1310 PSPTFTGKAE
+1310 
-1320 KGSLVTLYDGD
+1320 
-1331 SVLGSVRADA
+1331 
-1341 QGNWSYTPTTNMVDG
+1341 
-1356 DHSIKAVSTDA
+1356 
-1367 AGNISAPGAEWPFKL
+1367 
-1382 DTSTA
+1382 
-1387 APEITNNT
+1387 
-1395 EDELAGNAEPGAVIV
+1395 
-1410 ITDPVSDSVTSTVAD
+1410 
-1425 ADGHWSIQPNPAGVD
+1425 
-1440 AKDVVVEA
+1440 
-1448 TDEAGNSNSVVIDGP
+1448 
-1463 GDSTPPDNQTSGLV
+1463 
-1477 IDSITLTDDV
+1477 
-1487 GAITGEIA
+1487 
-1495 SGSVTD
+1495 
-1501 DARPTLSGDATAD
+1501 
-1514 IDHVNIYDNGELVGS
+1514 
-1529 AAVDADGKWS
+1529 
-1539 WTPEQDMADGTSH
+1539 
-1552 DLTVAAVDAAGN
+1552 
-1564 EGPQADGDWSFTV
+1564 
-1577 DTSVPDNQ
+1577 
-1585 TSGLVADSITLT
+1585 
-1597 DDVGPVQ
+1597 
-1604 GKIEDGSV
+1604 
-1612 TDDAR
+1612 
-1617 PTYSGTTTA
+1617 
-1626 DISYVNIYDSGKL
+1626 
-1639 IGSAAVEAD
+1639 
-1648 GKWSWTPDSAMS
+1648 
-1660 SGAHALT
+1660 
-1667 VAAVDAAGNEGP
+1667 
-1679 QVSGTADAAWDFS
+1679 
-1692 VLTSAPAQPA
+1692 
-1702 IENVVDDYSQ
+1702 
-1712 GEDADS
+1712 DS

-2232 TWQGAGVSGTEV
+2232 TWQGDGTSGTEV
-2244 YMQLFEA
+2244 YMQLYEA
-2251 DGIRKIGTEQQ
+2251 DGVHKIGTEQQ

-2386 FTDAAHGGMYVTV
+2386 FTDTAHGGMYVTV

-2679 VTVLS
+2679 VTVLTN
-2684 DGTFQ
+2684 G
-2689 VVWST
+2689 
-2694 DSGAHIK
+2694 HI
-2701 GQGYTYSYDGAGN
+2701 
-2714 VNGLVADGTEFSVNT
+2714 E
-2729 GTTASKLTEP
+2729 
-2739 AITSLEDGGY
+2739 
-2749 LVVWQ
+2749 
-2754 ASLNGNW
+2754 
-2761 AIYSRQYDAN
+2761 
-2771 GTPVTAETVLITTS
+2771 
-2785 LSVNGVLGFGAD
+2785 
-2797 WEPLPSVTLLK
+2797 
-2808 NGQVAIAYTVKGTG
+2808 
-2822 YDAGVSIYDPSLH
+2822 
-2835 EVTGSFV
+2835 
-2842 ANQTL
+2842 
-2847 TNNQASPAV
+2847 
-2856 SALDNGNYVVTWD
+2856 
-2869 SNDTSGPD
+2869 
-2877 QNGYSVWGRI
+2877 
-2887 YAADGTALTSEFLIN
+2887 
-2902 TATAGDQHLA
+2902 
-2912 KVVSRPDGSFVA
+2912 
-2924 LFMSATD
+2924 
-2931 TAPGAGTSGIY
+2931 
-2942 AQYFDAA
+2942 
-2949 GNKVGQQ
+2949 
-2956 MQIHQLTYGEQV
+2956 
-2968 EVDATF
+2968 
-2974 LAGGQLYVT
+2974 
-2983 WTDKGV
+2983 
-2989 GDGEGSAIKGR
+2989 
-3000 VVDLVETLG
+3000 
-3009 LEQMTPDNNDPTT
+3009 
-3022 IDYQPATTPAS
+3022 
-3033 SDTDVLPPNVG
+3033 
-3044 LSTNTKET
+3044 
-3052 LGGQTE
+3052 
-3058 AGATVI
+3058 
-3064 VTNAAGTVYSTV
+3064 
-3076 ADAEGVWSIV
+3076 
-3086 PNPLSVG
+3086 
-3093 ENGTLSAI
+3093 
-3101 DAAGNQSQP
+3101 
-3110 VLISGAALSA
+3110 
-3120 YDLLNESAQVNTT
+3120 
-3133 TTGDQLNPSVTRLAD
+3133 
-3148 GRIVVTWQGDG
+3148 
-3159 TSGTE
+3159 
-3164 VYMQLYEADGVH
+3164 
-3176 KIGTE
+3176 
-3181 QQVNQRTANNQDSP
+3181 
-3195 QVIALTDGGFLIVYE
+3195 
-3210 SNVNGLDNSGDGV
+3210 
-3223 MARRYGADG
+3223 
-3232 QAVTDEFQVNTT
+3232 
-3244 YSGAQNRPGAMAT
+3244 
-3257 ADGGYIISWEDQGT
+3257 
-3271 GIVQRSY
+3271 
-3278 GADNQPVTGEVTVA
+3278 
-3292 TGKGMGSSGGP
+3292 
-3303 EMAAFTDA
+3303 
-3311 AHGGMYVTVWNATSG
+3311 
-3326 PGDTSGSGVVGQIFA
+3326 
-3341 ADGTPLG
+3341 
-3348 GNFQVNTT
+3348 
-3356 TDSSQNYPDVITLND
+3356 
-3371 GSIVVFWDSS
+3371 
-3381 DSGTSGSDIRAV
+3381 
-3393 HYRVDAATGT
+3393 
-3403 LTLVG
+3403 
-3408 SGDFIVNSYT
+3408 
-3418 SGKQYKPVGVALDDG
+3418 
-3433 GYLLIWGSEGGD
+3433 
-3445 GDGSAIY
+3445 
-3452 AQRFDANDNR
+3452 
-3462 VGREFLVNTTTS
+3462 
-3474 GNQGTGGDSV
+3474 
-3484 DATHIFDA
+3484 
-3492 VLTAD
+3492 
-3497 GSVYVTWQSDNVD
+3497 
-3510 GSGTGIEGIV
+3510 
-3520 IDVDAAFY
+3520 
-3528 SEYTVNTTTTGAQT
+3528 
-3542 VSSVAS
+3542 
-3548 LPDGGAIVVWQSA
+3548 
-3561 SGDGSGSCVKGQ
+3561 
-3573 LLDAKG
+3573 
-3579 QPVGAEFTVNTTTAG
+3579 
-3594 DQITPQVTVLSD
+3594 
-3606 GTFQVVWSTDSGA
+3606 VVWSTDSGA

-3982 KGGEGH
+3982 KGGEDH

>member
-9 VKGIIS
+9 VKGVIS

-77 LEDYYDN
+77 LDDYYDN

-135 LTASHN
+135 LTASDN

-174 ESVSVTLDPVADSDN
+174 KSVSVTLDPVADSDN
-189 DGRPEFSGTSNSPDS
+189 DGRPEFSGTSNSPNS

-379 ARPTLSG
+379 A
-386 DATTD
+386 
-391 IDHVNIYDNGEL
+391 
-403 VGSAAVDADGKWS
+403 
-416 WTPEQDM
+416 Q
-423 ADGTSH
+423 
-429 DLTVAAVDAAGNEGP
+429 
-444 QADGDWSFTVDT
+444 
-456 STAAPEITN
+456 
-465 NTEDEL
+465 
-471 AGNAEPGAVIVIT
+471 
-484 DPVSDSVTSTVA
+484 
-496 DADGHWSI
+496 
-504 QPNPAGVDAKDVVV
+504 
-518 EATDEAGNSN
+518 
-528 SVVID
+528 
-533 GPGDSTPPDN
+533 
-543 QTSGLVIDS
+543 
-552 ITLTDDVGAI
+552 
-562 TGEIASGSVTDD
+562 
-574 ARPTLSGDATA
+574 PTLSGDATA

-789 NGELVGSAAVDA
+789 NGEFVGSAAVEA

-823 AAVDAAGNE
+823 SAVDAAGNE

-919 WTPDSAMSSGAHA
+919 WTPDSTMSSGAHA

-1114 AGATVTVYLDNSST
+1114 AGATVTVYLDDSST

-1203 LTDDST
+1203 LTDDNT
-1209 PELQGTAAAGA
+1209 PELKGTAAAGA

-1226 QSGAVLG
+1226 KSGAV
-1233 SSTAN
+1233 
-1238 SSGVWTFAV
+1238 V
-1247 AELADGEHVFTAS
+1247 
-1260 VTNAAG
+1260 
-1266 NSSEAKF
+1266 
-1273 TLTVDTIA
+1273 
-1281 PVLPTITG
+1281 
-1289 MIDDVGTVQGT
+1289 
-1300 STTSGGVTDD
+1300 
-1310 PSPTFTGKAE
+1310 
-1320 KGSLVTLYDGD
+1320 
-1331 SVLGSVRADA
+1331 
-1341 QGNWSYTPTTNMVDG
+1341 
-1356 DHSIKAVSTDA
+1356 
-1367 AGNISAPGAEWPFKL
+1367 
-1382 DTSTA
+1382 
-1387 APEITNNT
+1387 
-1395 EDELAGNAEPGAVIV
+1395 
-1410 ITDPVSDSVTSTVAD
+1410 
-1425 ADGHWSIQPNPAGVD
+1425 
-1440 AKDVVVEA
+1440 
-1448 TDEAGNSNSVVIDGP
+1448 
-1463 GDSTPPDNQTSGLV
+1463 
-1477 IDSITLTDDV
+1477 
-1487 GAITGEIA
+1487 
-1495 SGSVTD
+1495 
-1501 DARPTLSGDATAD
+1501 
-1514 IDHVNIYDNGELVGS
+1514 
-1529 AAVDADGKWS
+1529 
-1539 WTPEQDMADGTSH
+1539 
-1552 DLTVAAVDAAGN
+1552 
-1564 EGPQADGDWSFTV
+1564 
-1577 DTSVPDNQ
+1577 
-1585 TSGLVADSITLT
+1585 
-1597 DDVGPVQ
+1597 
-1604 GKIEDGSV
+1604 
-1612 TDDAR
+1612 
-1617 PTYSGTTTA
+1617 
-1626 DISYVNIYDSGKL
+1626 
-1639 IGSAAVEAD
+1639 
-1648 GKWSWTPDSAMS
+1648 
-1660 SGAHALT
+1660 
-1667 VAAVDAAGNEGP
+1667 
-1679 QVSGTADAAWDFS
+1679 
-1692 VLTSAPAQPA
+1692 
-1702 IENVVDDYSQ
+1702 
-1712 GEDADS
+1712 
-1718 GFLQK
+1718 
-1723 GQFTNDGTLTLNGT
+1723 
-1737 AGAGL
+1737 
-1742 TVIVWATDADGNRVN
+1742 
-1757 AGSGVADDNGRW
+1757 
-1769 SITTAALGEDGRYDL
+1769 
-1784 TATAVNAAGVSSAE
+1784 
-1798 TGAFNVVLDTVA
+1798 
-1810 PEAAVAALMDAQG
+1810 
-1823 EVQGE
+1823 
-1828 VASGGVTDDRAP
+1828 
-1840 VLKGTAEAGATVTVY
+1840 
-1855 LDNSSTPAGSTVADA
+1855 
-1870 DGNWT
+1870 
-1875 LALGTLT
+1875 
-1882 DGEHSWQVKVT
+1882 
-1893 DAAGNETRGERATFR
+1893 
-1908 LDSSSVELSIDQA
+1908 
-1921 NDDAGSITGAVLN
+1921 
-1934 GGLTDDSTPEL
+1934 
-1945 QGTAAAGAVV
+1945 
-1955 TISDQSGAV
+1955 
-1964 LGSSTAN
+1964 GSSTAN

-2031 FTSPVAGNVIDDPAP
+2031 FTSPVAGNAIDDPAP

-2071 ADALGEWSYTPTTNL
+2071 ADAQGEWSYTPTTNL

-2360 NQPVTGEV
+2360 NQPVT
-2368 TVATGK
+2368 
-2374 GMGSSGGPEMAA
+2374 
-2386 FTDAAHGGMYVTV
+2386 D
-2399 WNATSGPGDT
+2399 
-2409 SGSGVVGQIFA
+2409 
-2420 ADGTPLGGNFQV
+2420 
-2432 NTTTD
+2432 
-2437 SSQNYPDVI
+2437 
-2446 TLNDGSIVVFWDSSD
+2446 
-2461 SGTSGSDIRA
+2461 
-2471 VHYRVDAATG
+2471 
-2481 TLTLVG
+2481 
-2487 SGDFIVNSYTSGK
+2487 
-2500 QYKPVGVALDDGGYL
+2500 
-2515 LIWGSEGGD
+2515 
-2524 GDGSA
+2524 
-2529 IYAQRFDANDNRVGR
+2529 
-2544 EFLVNT
+2544 
-2550 TTSGNQGTGG
+2550 
-2560 DSVDATH
+2560 
-2567 IFDAVLTADGS
+2567 
-2578 VYVTWQSDNVDGSG
+2578 
-2592 TGIEGIVI
+2592 
-2600 DVDAAFYSE
+2600 
-2609 YTVNTTTTG
+2609 
-2618 AQTVSSV
+2618 
-2625 ASLPDGGAIVVW
+2625 
-2637 QSASGDGSGSCVKG
+2637 
-2651 QLLDAKGQPVG
+2651 
-2662 AEFTVNT
+2662 
-2669 TTAGDQITPQ
+2669 
-2679 VTVLS
+2679 
-2684 DGTFQ
+2684 
-2689 VVWST
+2689 
-2694 DSGAHIK
+2694 
-2701 GQGYTYSYDGAGN
+2701 
-2714 VNGLVADGTEFSVNT
+2714 
-2729 GTTASKLTEP
+2729 
-2739 AITSLEDGGY
+2739 
-2749 LVVWQ
+2749 
-2754 ASLNGNW
+2754 
-2761 AIYSRQYDAN
+2761 
-2771 GTPVTAETVLITTS
+2771 
-2785 LSVNGVLGFGAD
+2785 
-2797 WEPLPSVTLLK
+2797 
-2808 NGQVAIAYTVKGTG
+2808 
-2822 YDAGVSIYDPSLH
+2822 
-2835 EVTGSFV
+2835 
-2842 ANQTL
+2842 
-2847 TNNQASPAV
+2847 
-2856 SALDNGNYVVTWD
+2856 
-2869 SNDTSGPD
+2869 
-2877 QNGYSVWGRI
+2877 
-2887 YAADGTALTSEFLIN
+2887 
-2902 TATAGDQHLA
+2902 
-2912 KVVSRPDGSFVA
+2912 
-2924 LFMSATD
+2924 
-2931 TAPGAGTSGIY
+2931 
-2942 AQYFDAA
+2942 
-2949 GNKVGQQ
+2949 
-2956 MQIHQLTYGEQV
+2956 
-2968 EVDATF
+2968 
-2974 LAGGQLYVT
+2974 
-2983 WTDKGV
+2983 
-2989 GDGEGSAIKGR
+2989 
-3000 VVDLVETLG
+3000 
-3009 LEQMTPDNNDPTT
+3009 
-3022 IDYQPATTPAS
+3022 
-3033 SDTDVLPPNVG
+3033 
-3044 LSTNTKET
+3044 
-3052 LGGQTE
+3052 
-3058 AGATVI
+3058 
-3064 VTNAAGTVYSTV
+3064 
-3076 ADAEGVWSIV
+3076 
-3086 PNPLSVG
+3086 
-3093 ENGTLSAI
+3093 
-3101 DAAGNQSQP
+3101 
-3110 VLISGAALSA
+3110 
-3120 YDLLNESAQVNTT
+3120 
-3133 TTGDQLNPSVTRLAD
+3133 
-3148 GRIVVTWQGDG
+3148 
-3159 TSGTE
+3159 
-3164 VYMQLYEADGVH
+3164 
-3176 KIGTE
+3176 
-3181 QQVNQRTANNQDSP
+3181 
-3195 QVIALTDGGFLIVYE
+3195 
-3210 SNVNGLDNSGDGV
+3210 
-3223 MARRYGADG
+3223 
-3232 QAVTDEFQVNTT
+3232 
-3244 YSGAQNRPGAMAT
+3244 
-3257 ADGGYIISWEDQGT
+3257 
-3271 GIVQRSY
+3271 
-3278 GADNQPVTGEVTVA
+3278 EVTVA

-4018 NTAQTLFISASDVL
+4018 NTAQTLFISVSDVL

>member
-1 MLKVNLRG
+1 
-9 VKGIIS
+9 
-15 SYTVDTKSENPT
+15 
-27 TIKVPHQGALNIEL
+27 
-41 IDSATGHAPQMV
+41 MV

-289 DGSTGETTT
+289 DGSTGETIT

-357 VTLTDDVGAITG
+357 VTLMDDVGAITG

-379 ARPTLSG
+379 TRPTLSG
-386 DATTD
+386 DATAD
-391 IDHVNIYDNGEL
+391 IDHVKIYDNGEL

-484 DPVSDSVTSTVA
+484 DPFSDSVTSTVA

-724 VVIDGPGDSTPPD
+724 VVIDGPADSTPPD

-789 NGELVGSAAVDA
+789 NGELVGSAAVEADGKWSWTPEQDMADGTSHDLTVAAVDAAGNEGPQADGDWSFTVDTSTAAPEITNNTEDELAGNAEPGAVIVITNPVSDSVTSTVADADGHWSIQPNPAGVDAKDVVVEATDEAGNSNSVVIDGPADSTPPDNQTSGLVIDSITLTDDVGAITGEIASGSVTDDARPTLSGDATADIDHVNIYDNGELVGSAAVEA

-1114 AGATVTVYLDNSST
+1114 AGATVTVYLD
-1128 PAGSTVADADGNWT
+1128 
-1142 LALGTLTDGEHSW
+1142 
-1155 QVKVTD
+1155 K
-1161 AAGNETRGER
+1161 
-1171 ATFRLDSSSVELS
+1171 
-1184 IDQANDDAGSIT
+1184 
-1196 GAVLNGG
+1196 
-1203 LTDDST
+1203 
-1209 PELQGTAAAGA
+1209 
-1220 VVTISD
+1220 
-1226 QSGAVLG
+1226 
-1233 SSTAN
+1233 
-1238 SSGVWTFAV
+1238 
-1247 AELADGEHVFTAS
+1247 
-1260 VTNAAG
+1260 
-1266 NSSEAKF
+1266 
-1273 TLTVDTIA
+1273 
-1281 PVLPTITG
+1281 
-1289 MIDDVGTVQGT
+1289 
-1300 STTSGGVTDD
+1300 
-1310 PSPTFTGKAE
+1310 
-1320 KGSLVTLYDGD
+1320 
-1331 SVLGSVRADA
+1331 
-1341 QGNWSYTPTTNMVDG
+1341 
-1356 DHSIKAVSTDA
+1356 
-1367 AGNISAPGAEWPFKL
+1367 
-1382 DTSTA
+1382 
-1387 APEITNNT
+1387 
-1395 EDELAGNAEPGAVIV
+1395 
-1410 ITDPVSDSVTSTVAD
+1410 
-1425 ADGHWSIQPNPAGVD
+1425 
-1440 AKDVVVEA
+1440 
-1448 TDEAGNSNSVVIDGP
+1448 
-1463 GDSTPPDNQTSGLV
+1463 
-1477 IDSITLTDDV
+1477 
-1487 GAITGEIA
+1487 
-1495 SGSVTD
+1495 
-1501 DARPTLSGDATAD
+1501 
-1514 IDHVNIYDNGELVGS
+1514 
-1529 AAVDADGKWS
+1529 
-1539 WTPEQDMADGTSH
+1539 
-1552 DLTVAAVDAAGN
+1552 
-1564 EGPQADGDWSFTV
+1564 
-1577 DTSVPDNQ
+1577 
-1585 TSGLVADSITLT
+1585 
-1597 DDVGPVQ
+1597 
-1604 GKIEDGSV
+1604 
-1612 TDDAR
+1612 
-1617 PTYSGTTTA
+1617 
-1626 DISYVNIYDSGKL
+1626 
-1639 IGSAAVEAD
+1639 
-1648 GKWSWTPDSAMS
+1648 
-1660 SGAHALT
+1660 
-1667 VAAVDAAGNEGP
+1667 
-1679 QVSGTADAAWDFS
+1679 
-1692 VLTSAPAQPA
+1692 
-1702 IENVVDDYSQ
+1702 
-1712 GEDADS
+1712 
-1718 GFLQK
+1718 
-1723 GQFTNDGTLTLNGT
+1723 
-1737 AGAGL
+1737 
-1742 TVIVWATDADGNRVN
+1742 
-1757 AGSGVADDNGRW
+1757 
-1769 SITTAALGEDGRYDL
+1769 
-1784 TATAVNAAGVSSAE
+1784 
-1798 TGAFNVVLDTVA
+1798 
-1810 PEAAVAALMDAQG
+1810 
-1823 EVQGE
+1823 
-1828 VASGGVTDDRAP
+1828 
-1840 VLKGTAEAGATVTVY
+1840 
-1855 LDNSSTPAGSTVADA
+1855 SSTPAGSTVADA

-2637 QSASGDGSGSCVKG
+2637 QSASGDGAGSCVKG

-2679 VTVLS
+2679 VTVLTN
-2684 DGTFQ
+2684 GHIE

-2771 GTPVTAETVLITTS
+2771 GTPVTPETVLITTS

-2835 EVTGSFV
+2835 EVIGSFV

>member
-1 MLKVNLRG
+1 
-9 VKGIIS
+9 
-15 SYTVDTKSENPT
+15 
-27 TIKVPHQGALNIEL
+27 
-41 IDSATGHAPQMV
+41 MV

-260 SSPEAAVINSNDDE
+260 SSPEAAVITSNDDE

-311 NPVNEGDTDVTIVVV
+311 NPVHEGDTDVTIVVV

-357 VTLTDDVGAITG
+357 VTLMDDVGAITG

-379 ARPTLSG
+379 T
-386 DATTD
+386 
-391 IDHVNIYDNGEL
+391 
-403 VGSAAVDADGKWS
+403 
-416 WTPEQDM
+416 
-423 ADGTSH
+423 
-429 DLTVAAVDAAGNEGP
+429 
-444 QADGDWSFTVDT
+444 
-456 STAAPEITN
+456 
-465 NTEDEL
+465 
-471 AGNAEPGAVIVIT
+471 
-484 DPVSDSVTSTVA
+484 
-496 DADGHWSI
+496 
-504 QPNPAGVDAKDVVV
+504 
-518 EATDEAGNSN
+518 
-528 SVVID
+528 
-533 GPGDSTPPDN
+533 
-543 QTSGLVIDS
+543 
-552 ITLTDDVGAI
+552 
-562 TGEIASGSVTDD
+562 
-574 ARPTLSGDATA
+574 RPTLSGDATA

-766 TDDARPTLSG
+766 TDDTRPTLSG

-812 MADGTSHDLTV
+812 MADGTSHDLTVAAVDAAGNEGPQADGDWSFTVDTSTAAPEITNNTEDELAGNAEPGAVIVITDPVSDSVTSTVADADGHWSIQPNPAGVDAKDVVVEATDEAGNSNSVVIDGPADSTPPDNQTSGLVIDSITLTDDVGAITGEIASGSVTDDARPTFSGDATADIDHVNIYDNGELVGSAAVEADGKWSWTPEQDMADGTSHDLTVAAVDAAGNEGPQADCDWSFTVDTSVPDNQTSGLVADSITLTDDVGPVQGKIEDGSVTDDARPTYSGTTTADISYVNIYDSGKLIGSAAVEADGKWSWTPDSAMSSGAHALTVAAVDAAGNEGPQVSGTADAAWDFSVLTSAPAQPAIENVVDDYSQGEDADSGFLQKGQFTNDGMLTLNGTAGAGLTVIVWATDADGNRVNAGSGVADDNGRWSITMAALGEDGRYDLTATAVNAAGVSSVETGAFNVVLDTVAPEAAVAALMDAQGEVQGEVASGGVTDDRAPVLKGTAEAGATVTVYLDNSSTPAGSTVADADGNWTLALGTLTDGEHSWQVKVTDAAGNETRGERATFRLDSSSVELSIDQANDDAGSITGAVLNGGLTDDSTPELQGTAAAGAVVTISDQSGAVLGSSTANSSGVWTFAVAELADGEHVFTASVTNAAGNSSEAKFTLTVDTIAPVLPTITGMIDDVGTVQGTSTTSGGVTDDPAPTFTGKAEKGSLVTLYDGDSVLGSVRADAQGNWSYTPTTNMVDGDHSIKAVSTDAAGNISAPGAEWPFKLDTSTAAPEITNNTEDELAGNAEPGAVIVITDPVSDSVTSTVADADGHWSIQPNPAGVDAKDVVVEATDEAGNSNSVVIDGPTDSTPPDNQTSGLVIDSITLTDDVGAITGEILDGSVTDDARPTFSGDATADIDHVNIYDNGQLIGSAAVGVDGKWSWTPEQDMADGSSHDLTV

-901 DSGKLIGSAAVE
+901 DSGKLIGSAAVD

-1238 SSGVWTFAV
+1238 SSG
-1247 AELADGEHVFTAS
+1247 
-1260 VTNAAG
+1260 
-1266 NSSEAKF
+1266 
-1273 TLTVDTIA
+1273 I
-1281 PVLPTITG
+1281 
-1289 MIDDVGTVQGT
+1289 
-1300 STTSGGVTDD
+1300 
-1310 PSPTFTGKAE
+1310 
-1320 KGSLVTLYDGD
+1320 
-1331 SVLGSVRADA
+1331 
-1341 QGNWSYTPTTNMVDG
+1341 
-1356 DHSIKAVSTDA
+1356 
-1367 AGNISAPGAEWPFKL
+1367 
-1382 DTSTA
+1382 
-1387 APEITNNT
+1387 
-1395 EDELAGNAEPGAVIV
+1395 
-1410 ITDPVSDSVTSTVAD
+1410 
-1425 ADGHWSIQPNPAGVD
+1425 
-1440 AKDVVVEA
+1440 
-1448 TDEAGNSNSVVIDGP
+1448 
-1463 GDSTPPDNQTSGLV
+1463 
-1477 IDSITLTDDV
+1477 
-1487 GAITGEIA
+1487 
-1495 SGSVTD
+1495 
-1501 DARPTLSGDATAD
+1501 
-1514 IDHVNIYDNGELVGS
+1514 
-1529 AAVDADGKWS
+1529 
-1539 WTPEQDMADGTSH
+1539 
-1552 DLTVAAVDAAGN
+1552 
-1564 EGPQADGDWSFTV
+1564 
-1577 DTSVPDNQ
+1577 
-1585 TSGLVADSITLT
+1585 
-1597 DDVGPVQ
+1597 
-1604 GKIEDGSV
+1604 
-1612 TDDAR
+1612 
-1617 PTYSGTTTA
+1617 
-1626 DISYVNIYDSGKL
+1626 
-1639 IGSAAVEAD
+1639 
-1648 GKWSWTPDSAMS
+1648 
-1660 SGAHALT
+1660 
-1667 VAAVDAAGNEGP
+1667 
-1679 QVSGTADAAWDFS
+1679 
-1692 VLTSAPAQPA
+1692 
-1702 IENVVDDYSQ
+1702 
-1712 GEDADS
+1712 
-1718 GFLQK
+1718 
-1723 GQFTNDGTLTLNGT
+1723 
-1737 AGAGL
+1737 
-1742 TVIVWATDADGNRVN
+1742 
-1757 AGSGVADDNGRW
+1757 
-1769 SITTAALGEDGRYDL
+1769 
-1784 TATAVNAAGVSSAE
+1784 
-1798 TGAFNVVLDTVA
+1798 
-1810 PEAAVAALMDAQG
+1810 
-1823 EVQGE
+1823 
-1828 VASGGVTDDRAP
+1828 
-1840 VLKGTAEAGATVTVY
+1840 
-1855 LDNSSTPAGSTVADA
+1855 
-1870 DGNWT
+1870 
-1875 LALGTLT
+1875 
-1882 DGEHSWQVKVT
+1882 
-1893 DAAGNETRGERATFR
+1893 
-1908 LDSSSVELSIDQA
+1908 
-1921 NDDAGSITGAVLN
+1921 
-1934 GGLTDDSTPEL
+1934 
-1945 QGTAAAGAVV
+1945 
-1955 TISDQSGAV
+1955 
-1964 LGSSTAN
+1964 
-1971 SSGVWT
+1971 WT

-2071 ADALGEWSYTPTTNL
+2071 ADAQGEWSYTPTTNL

-2130 SLSGVTEPGVVVV
+2130 SLSGITEPGVVVV

-2244 YMQLFEA
+2244 YMQLYEA

-2679 VTVLS
+2679 VTVLTN
-2684 DGTFQ
+2684 GHIE

-2694 DSGAHIK
+2694 DSGAYIK

-2771 GTPVTAETVLITTS
+2771 GTPVTPETVLITTS

-2968 EVDATF
+2968 EVVATF

-3210 SNVNGLDNSGDGV
+3210 SNV
-3223 MARRYGADG
+3223 
-3232 QAVTDEFQVNTT
+3232 
-3244 YSGAQNRPGAMAT
+3244 
-3257 ADGGYIISWEDQGT
+3257 
-3271 GIVQRSY
+3271 
-3278 GADNQPVTGEVTVA
+3278 
-3292 TGKGMGSSGGP
+3292 
-3303 EMAAFTDA
+3303 
-3311 AHGGMYVTVWNATSG
+3311 
-3326 PGDTSGSGVVGQIFA
+3326 
-3341 ADGTPLG
+3341 
-3348 GNFQVNTT
+3348 
-3356 TDSSQNYPDVITLND
+3356 
-3371 GSIVVFWDSS
+3371 
-3381 DSGTSGSDIRAV
+3381 
-3393 HYRVDAATGT
+3393 
-3403 LTLVG
+3403 
-3408 SGDFIVNSYT
+3408 
-3418 SGKQYKPVGVALDDG
+3418 
-3433 GYLLIWGSEGGD
+3433 
-3445 GDGSAIY
+3445 
-3452 AQRFDANDNR
+3452 
-3462 VGREFLVNTTTS
+3462 
-3474 GNQGTGGDSV
+3474 
-3484 DATHIFDA
+3484 
-3492 VLTAD
+3492 
-3497 GSVYVTWQSDNVD
+3497 
-3510 GSGTGIEGIV
+3510 
-3520 IDVDAAFY
+3520 
-3528 SEYTVNTTTTGAQT
+3528 
-3542 VSSVAS
+3542 
-3548 LPDGGAIVVWQSA
+3548 
-3561 SGDGSGSCVKGQ
+3561 
-3573 LLDAKG
+3573 
-3579 QPVGAEFTVNTTTAG
+3579 
-3594 DQITPQVTVLSD
+3594 
-3606 GTFQVVWSTDSGA
+3606 
-3619 HIKGQG
+3619 
-3625 YTYSYDGAGNVNGV
+3625 
-3639 VTNGAEYNVDSST
+3639 
-3652 AASKMRVPVITS
+3652 
-3664 LEDGGYLVVWEAS
+3664 
-3677 LNGNWTVYGRQYD
+3677 
-3690 ANGTPVTAETVLA
+3690 
-3703 TTTLNANAIIP
+3703 
-3714 EWEPLPSV
+3714 
-3722 TTLENGQV
+3722 
-3730 AITYAIKAT
+3730 
-3739 GYDVGVSVYDPSTHA
+3739 
-3754 VTGSFVANQTLTNNQ
+3754 
-3769 ASSAVSAL
+3769 
-3777 QNGNYV
+3777 
-3783 VTWDSN
+3783 
-3789 DTSGPDQNGYSV
+3789 
-3801 WGRIYAADGTA
+3801 
-3812 LTSEFLINTTTAG
+3812 
-3825 DQHMARVVSQADG
+3825 
-3838 SFIAVFLST
+3838 
-3847 TDIAPG
+3847 
-3853 AGTSGIYAQYFDAAG
+3853 
-3868 NKVGQQIQINQLTYG
+3868 
-3883 EQVEVDATFL
+3883 
-3893 AGGQLYVTWTDQGV
+3893 
-3907 GDGDG
+3907 
-3912 SAIKGRLVDLNETL
+3912 
-3926 GLTSETG
+3926 
-3933 STHIEY
+3933 
-3939 QPAQYDL
+3939 
-3946 NGTSGN
+3946 
-3952 DVLDARG
+3952 
-3959 ANSVDA
+3959 
-3965 KEGDD
+3965 
-3970 TIVINSTHFSSV
+3970 
-3982 KGGEGH
+3982 
-3988 DTLVWDS
+3988 
-3995 NNDLELGTVS
+3995 
-4005 GKISGIEAIHLGN
+4005 
-4018 NTAQTLFISASDVL
+4018 
-4032 EITKDNGSEANTLH
+4032 
-4046 ITGDVGSSNNSNAT
+4046 
-4060 DTVNI
+4060 
-4065 GKSEWTASAAQ
+4065 
-4076 TENGVNYDVYT
+4076 
-4087 NNDDTTVKLLIQHGL
+4087 
-4102 NVI
+4102 

>member
-1 MLKVNLRG
+1 M
-9 VKGIIS
+9 
-15 SYTVDTKSENPT
+15 
-27 TIKVPHQGALNIEL
+27 
-41 IDSATGHAPQMV
+41 
-53 VTRRVGNNLQLF
+53 
-65 FSQDDSQHPDIV
+65 
-77 LEDYYDN
+77 
-84 ENVHL
+84 
-89 IGLGEN
+89 
-95 GQFYEY
+95 
-101 VPTSGDVAEYPPALT
+101 
-116 EGQSGEQVLGGEGY
+116 
-130 ASADP
+130 
-135 LTASHN
+135 
-141 NFGWL
+141 
-146 PFMLLGGAAGGVAI
+146 
-160 GASGRGSS
+160 
-168 GHDSSA
+168 
-174 ESVSVTLDPVADSDN
+174 
-189 DGRPEFSGTSNSPDS
+189 
-204 QVVIQLPDGT
+204 
-214 QITTQT
+214 
-220 DSEGNW
+220 
-226 YVEAPTSQPNGTV
+226 
-239 TVTVTDS
+239 
-246 AGNSGSLTEEFTDT
+246 
-260 SSPEAAVINSNDDE
+260 
-274 QISGKAEPGSTVVIS
+274 
-289 DGSTGETTT
+289 
-298 VVVDE
+298 
-303 NGDWSIQP
+303 
-311 NPVNEGDTDVTIVVV
+311 
-326 DPAGNV
+326 
-332 SPPSNGSRPD
+332 
-342 ITPPDN
+342 
-348 INSGIVSDS
+348 
-357 VTLTDDVGAITG
+357 
-369 EIASGSVTDD
+369 ASGSVTDD

-386 DATTD
+386 DATAD

-403 VGSAAVDADGKWS
+403 VGSAAVEADGKWS

-528 SVVID
+528 SVVIN

-756 ITGEIASGSV
+756 ITGEILDGSV
-766 TDDARPTLSG
+766 TDDARPTFSG

-789 NGELVGSAAVDA
+789 NGQLIGSAAVDV

-832 GPQADGD
+832 GPQVSGTDDDG
-839 WSFTVDTSVPDNQ
+839 WSFTVDTTAPDIDAF
-852 TSGLVADSI
+852 TDSSI
-861 TLTDDVGPVQGKIED
+861 TLTDDVGPVRGEIAD
-876 GSVTDDARPTYS
+876 GATTDDARPTYS
-888 GTTTADISYVNIY
+888 GSVSTAGIAQGVVSVNIY

-1114 AGATVTVYLDNSST
+1114 AGATVTVYLDDSST

-1171 ATFRLDSSSVELS
+1171 STFRLDSSSVELS

-1226 QSGAVLG
+1226 KSGAVLG

-1382 DTSTA
+1382 DTSTT

-1463 GDSTPPDNQTSGLV
+1463 TDSTPPDNQTSGLV

-1487 GAITGEIA
+1487 GAITGEILD
-1495 SGSVTD
+1495 GSVTD
-1501 DARPTLSGDATAD
+1501 DARPTFSGDATAD
-1514 IDHVNIYDNGELVGS
+1514 IDHVNIYDNGQLIGS
-1529 AAVDADGKWS
+1529 AAVDVDGKWS

-1564 EGPQADGDWSFTV
+1564 EGPQVSGTDDDGWSFTV
-1577 DTSVPDNQ
+1577 DTTAPDIDAF
-1585 TSGLVADSITLT
+1585 TDSSITLT
-1597 DDVGPVQ
+1597 DDVGPVR
-1604 GKIEDGSV
+1604 GEIADGAT

-1617 PTYSGTTTA
+1617 PTYSGSVSTA
-1626 DISYVNIYDSGKL
+1626 GIAQGVVSVNIYDSGKL

-1855 LDNSSTPAGSTVADA
+1855 LDDSSTPAGSTVADA

-1893 DAAGNETRGERATFR
+1893 DAAGNETRGERSTFR

-1955 TISDQSGAV
+1955 TISDKSGAV

-2071 ADALGEWSYTPTTNL
+2071 ADELGEWSYTPTTNL

-2189 VAFQGSALAT
+2189 LAFQGSALAT

-2679 VTVLS
+2679 VTVLTN
-2684 DGTFQ
+2684 GHIE

-2714 VNGLVADGTEFSVNT
+2714 VNGLVADGAEFSVNT

>member
-1 MLKVNLRG
+1 M
-9 VKGIIS
+9 
-15 SYTVDTKSENPT
+15 
-27 TIKVPHQGALNIEL
+27 
-41 IDSATGHAPQMV
+41 
-53 VTRRVGNNLQLF
+53 
-65 FSQDDSQHPDIV
+65 
-77 LEDYYDN
+77 
-84 ENVHL
+84 
-89 IGLGEN
+89 
-95 GQFYEY
+95 
-101 VPTSGDVAEYPPALT
+101 
-116 EGQSGEQVLGGEGY
+116 
-130 ASADP
+130 
-135 LTASHN
+135 
-141 NFGWL
+141 
-146 PFMLLGGAAGGVAI
+146 
-160 GASGRGSS
+160 
-168 GHDSSA
+168 
-174 ESVSVTLDPVADSDN
+174 
-189 DGRPEFSGTSNSPDS
+189 
-204 QVVIQLPDGT
+204 
-214 QITTQT
+214 
-220 DSEGNW
+220 
-226 YVEAPTSQPNGTV
+226 
-239 TVTVTDS
+239 
-246 AGNSGSLTEEFTDT
+246 
-260 SSPEAAVINSNDDE
+260 
-274 QISGKAEPGSTVVIS
+274 
-289 DGSTGETTT
+289 
-298 VVVDE
+298 
-303 NGDWSIQP
+303 
-311 NPVNEGDTDVTIVVV
+311 
-326 DPAGNV
+326 
-332 SPPSNGSRPD
+332 
-342 ITPPDN
+342 
-348 INSGIVSDS
+348 
-357 VTLTDDVGAITG
+357 
-369 EIASGSVTDD
+369 
-379 ARPTLSG
+379 
-386 DATTD
+386 
-391 IDHVNIYDNGEL
+391 
-403 VGSAAVDADGKWS
+403 
-416 WTPEQDM
+416 
-423 ADGTSH
+423 
-429 DLTVAAVDAAGNEGP
+429 
-444 QADGDWSFTVDT
+444 
-456 STAAPEITN
+456 
-465 NTEDEL
+465 
-471 AGNAEPGAVIVIT
+471 
-484 DPVSDSVTSTVA
+484 
-496 DADGHWSI
+496 
-504 QPNPAGVDAKDVVV
+504 
-518 EATDEAGNSN
+518 
-528 SVVID
+528 
-533 GPGDSTPPDN
+533 
-543 QTSGLVIDS
+543 
-552 ITLTDDVGAI
+552 
-562 TGEIASGSVTDD
+562 
-574 ARPTLSGDATA
+574 
-585 DIDHVNIYDNGE
+585 
-597 LVGSAAVDAD
+597 
-607 GKWSWTPEQDMADGT
+607 
-622 SHDLTVAAV
+622 
-631 DAAGNEG
+631 
-638 PQADGDWSFTVDTS
+638 
-652 TAAPEITNNTEDE
+652 
-665 LAGNAEPGAVIVITD
+665 
-680 PVSDS
+680 
-685 VTSTVADAD
+685 
-694 GHWSIQPNP
+694 
-703 AGVDAKDV
+703 
-711 VVEATDEAGNSNS
+711 
-724 VVIDGPGDSTPPD
+724 
-737 NQTSGLVIDSIT
+737 
-749 LTDDVGA
+749 
-756 ITGEIASGSV
+756 
-766 TDDARPTLSG
+766 
-776 DATADIDHVNIYD
+776 
-789 NGELVGSAAVDA
+789 
-801 DGKWSWTPEQD
+801 
-812 MADGTSHDLTV
+812 
-823 AAVDAAGNE
+823 
-832 GPQADGD
+832 
-839 WSFTVDTSVPDNQ
+839 
-852 TSGLVADSI
+852 
-861 TLTDDVGPVQGKIED
+861 
-876 GSVTDDARPTYS
+876 
-888 GTTTADISYVNIY
+888 
-901 DSGKLIGSAAVE
+901 
-913 ADGKWS
+913 
-919 WTPDSAMSSGAHA
+919 
-932 LTVAAVDAAGN
+932 
-943 EGPQVSGTADA
+943 
-954 AWDFSVLTSAPAQPA
+954 
-969 IENVVDDYSQGEDAD
+969 
-984 SGFLQKGQFTNDG
+984 
-997 TLTLNG
+997 
-1003 TAGAGLTVIVWAT
+1003 
-1016 DADGNRVNA
+1016 
-1025 GSGVADDN
+1025 
-1033 GRWSITTAALGEDGR
+1033 
-1048 YDLTATAVNAAG
+1048 
-1060 VSSAETGAFNVVL
+1060 
-1073 DTVAPEAAVAALMD
+1073 
-1087 AQGEVQGE
+1087 
-1095 VASGGVTDDR
+1095 
-1105 APVLKGTAE
+1105 
-1114 AGATVTVYLDNSST
+1114 
-1128 PAGSTVADADGNWT
+1128 
-1142 LALGTLTDGEHSW
+1142 
-1155 QVKVTD
+1155 
-1161 AAGNETRGER
+1161 
-1171 ATFRLDSSSVELS
+1171 
-1184 IDQANDDAGSIT
+1184 
-1196 GAVLNGG
+1196 
-1203 LTDDST
+1203 
-1209 PELQGTAAAGA
+1209 
-1220 VVTISD
+1220 
-1226 QSGAVLG
+1226 
-1233 SSTAN
+1233 
-1238 SSGVWTFAV
+1238 
-1247 AELADGEHVFTAS
+1247 
-1260 VTNAAG
+1260 
-1266 NSSEAKF
+1266 
-1273 TLTVDTIA
+1273 
-1281 PVLPTITG
+1281 
-1289 MIDDVGTVQGT
+1289 
-1300 STTSGGVTDD
+1300 
-1310 PSPTFTGKAE
+1310 
-1320 KGSLVTLYDGD
+1320 
-1331 SVLGSVRADA
+1331 
-1341 QGNWSYTPTTNMVDG
+1341 
-1356 DHSIKAVSTDA
+1356 
-1367 AGNISAPGAEWPFKL
+1367 
-1382 DTSTA
+1382 
-1387 APEITNNT
+1387 
-1395 EDELAGNAEPGAVIV
+1395 
-1410 ITDPVSDSVTSTVAD
+1410 
-1425 ADGHWSIQPNPAGVD
+1425 
-1440 AKDVVVEA
+1440 
-1448 TDEAGNSNSVVIDGP
+1448 
-1463 GDSTPPDNQTSGLV
+1463 
-1477 IDSITLTDDV
+1477 
-1487 GAITGEIA
+1487 
-1495 SGSVTD
+1495 
-1501 DARPTLSGDATAD
+1501 
-1514 IDHVNIYDNGELVGS
+1514 
-1529 AAVDADGKWS
+1529 
-1539 WTPEQDMADGTSH
+1539 
-1552 DLTVAAVDAAGN
+1552 
-1564 EGPQADGDWSFTV
+1564 
-1577 DTSVPDNQ
+1577 
-1585 TSGLVADSITLT
+1585 
-1597 DDVGPVQ
+1597 
-1604 GKIEDGSV
+1604 
-1612 TDDAR
+1612 
-1617 PTYSGTTTA
+1617 
-1626 DISYVNIYDSGKL
+1626 
-1639 IGSAAVEAD
+1639 
-1648 GKWSWTPDSAMS
+1648 
-1660 SGAHALT
+1660 
-1667 VAAVDAAGNEGP
+1667 
-1679 QVSGTADAAWDFS
+1679 
-1692 VLTSAPAQPA
+1692 
-1702 IENVVDDYSQ
+1702 
-1712 GEDADS
+1712 
-1718 GFLQK
+1718 
-1723 GQFTNDGTLTLNGT
+1723 
-1737 AGAGL
+1737 
-1742 TVIVWATDADGNRVN
+1742 
-1757 AGSGVADDNGRW
+1757 
-1769 SITTAALGEDGRYDL
+1769 
-1784 TATAVNAAGVSSAE
+1784 
-1798 TGAFNVVLDTVA
+1798 
-1810 PEAAVAALMDAQG
+1810 
-1823 EVQGE
+1823 
-1828 VASGGVTDDRAP
+1828 
-1840 VLKGTAEAGATVTVY
+1840 
-1855 LDNSSTPAGSTVADA
+1855 
-1870 DGNWT
+1870 
-1875 LALGTLT
+1875 
-1882 DGEHSWQVKVT
+1882 
-1893 DAAGNETRGERATFR
+1893 
-1908 LDSSSVELSIDQA
+1908 
-1921 NDDAGSITGAVLN
+1921 
-1934 GGLTDDSTPEL
+1934 
-1945 QGTAAAGAVV
+1945 
-1955 TISDQSGAV
+1955 

-2071 ADALGEWSYTPTTNL
+2071 ADAQGEWSYTPTTNL

-2679 VTVLS
+2679 VTVLTN
-2684 DGTFQ
+2684 GHIE

>member
-1 MLKVNLRG
+1 
-9 VKGIIS
+9 
-15 SYTVDTKSENPT
+15 
-27 TIKVPHQGALNIEL
+27 
-41 IDSATGHAPQMV
+41 MV

-101 VPTSGDVAEYPPALT
+101 VPTSGDVAEYAPALT

-174 ESVSVTLDPVADSDN
+174 KSVSVTLDPVADSDN

-289 DGSTGETTT
+289 DGSTGETIT

-311 NPVNEGDTDVTIVVV
+311 NPVHEGDTDVTIVVV

-348 INSGIVSDS
+348 INSVIVSDS

-386 DATTD
+386 DATAD

-416 WTPEQDM
+416 WTPEHDM

-444 QADGDWSFTVDT
+444 QANGDWSFTVDT

-631 DAAGNEG
+631 DAAGNEVPQADGDWSFTVDTSTAAPEITNNTEDELAGNAEPGAVIVITDPVSDSVTSTVADADGHWSIQPNPAGVDAKDVVVEATDEAGNSNSVVIDGPADSTPPDNQTSGLVIDSITLTDDVGAITGEIASGSVTDDARPTLSGDATADIDHVNIYDNGELVGSAAVEADGKWSWTPEQDMADGTSHDLTVAAVDAAGNEG

-766 TDDARPTLSG
+766 TDDARPTFSG

-997 TLTLNG
+997 MLTLNG

-1114 AGATVTVYLDNSST
+1114 AGATVTVYLDDSST

-1142 LALGTLTDGEHSW
+1142 LALGTLTDRDYSW

-1171 ATFRLDSSSVELS
+1171 STFRLDSSSVELS
-1184 IDQANDDAGSIT
+1184 IDQANDDAGS
-1196 GAVLNGG
+1196 V
-1203 LTDDST
+1203 
-1209 PELQGTAAAGA
+1209 
-1220 VVTISD
+1220 
-1226 QSGAVLG
+1226 
-1233 SSTAN
+1233 
-1238 SSGVWTFAV
+1238 
-1247 AELADGEHVFTAS
+1247 
-1260 VTNAAG
+1260 
-1266 NSSEAKF
+1266 
-1273 TLTVDTIA
+1273 
-1281 PVLPTITG
+1281 
-1289 MIDDVGTVQGT
+1289 
-1300 STTSGGVTDD
+1300 
-1310 PSPTFTGKAE
+1310 
-1320 KGSLVTLYDGD
+1320 
-1331 SVLGSVRADA
+1331 
-1341 QGNWSYTPTTNMVDG
+1341 
-1356 DHSIKAVSTDA
+1356 
-1367 AGNISAPGAEWPFKL
+1367 
-1382 DTSTA
+1382 
-1387 APEITNNT
+1387 
-1395 EDELAGNAEPGAVIV
+1395 
-1410 ITDPVSDSVTSTVAD
+1410 
-1425 ADGHWSIQPNPAGVD
+1425 
-1440 AKDVVVEA
+1440 
-1448 TDEAGNSNSVVIDGP
+1448 
-1463 GDSTPPDNQTSGLV
+1463 
-1477 IDSITLTDDV
+1477 
-1487 GAITGEIA
+1487 
-1495 SGSVTD
+1495 
-1501 DARPTLSGDATAD
+1501 
-1514 IDHVNIYDNGELVGS
+1514 
-1529 AAVDADGKWS
+1529 
-1539 WTPEQDMADGTSH
+1539 
-1552 DLTVAAVDAAGN
+1552 
-1564 EGPQADGDWSFTV
+1564 
-1577 DTSVPDNQ
+1577 
-1585 TSGLVADSITLT
+1585 
-1597 DDVGPVQ
+1597 
-1604 GKIEDGSV
+1604 
-1612 TDDAR
+1612 
-1617 PTYSGTTTA
+1617 
-1626 DISYVNIYDSGKL
+1626 
-1639 IGSAAVEAD
+1639 
-1648 GKWSWTPDSAMS
+1648 
-1660 SGAHALT
+1660 
-1667 VAAVDAAGNEGP
+1667 
-1679 QVSGTADAAWDFS
+1679 
-1692 VLTSAPAQPA
+1692 
-1702 IENVVDDYSQ
+1702 
-1712 GEDADS
+1712 
-1718 GFLQK
+1718 
-1723 GQFTNDGTLTLNGT
+1723 
-1737 AGAGL
+1737 
-1742 TVIVWATDADGNRVN
+1742 
-1757 AGSGVADDNGRW
+1757 
-1769 SITTAALGEDGRYDL
+1769 
-1784 TATAVNAAGVSSAE
+1784 
-1798 TGAFNVVLDTVA
+1798 
-1810 PEAAVAALMDAQG
+1810 
-1823 EVQGE
+1823 
-1828 VASGGVTDDRAP
+1828 
-1840 VLKGTAEAGATVTVY
+1840 
-1855 LDNSSTPAGSTVADA
+1855 
-1870 DGNWT
+1870 
-1875 LALGTLT
+1875 
-1882 DGEHSWQVKVT
+1882 
-1893 DAAGNETRGERATFR
+1893 
-1908 LDSSSVELSIDQA
+1908 
-1921 NDDAGSITGAVLN
+1921 TGAVLN

-2071 ADALGEWSYTPTTNL
+2071 ADAQGKWSYTPTTNL

-2130 SLSGVTEPGVVVV
+2130 SLSGVTEPGIVVV

-2679 VTVLS
+2679 VTVLTN
-2684 DGTFQ
+2684 GHIE

-3714 EWEPLPSV
+3714 EWGPLPSV

-4018 NTAQTLFISASDVL
+4018 NTAKTLFISASDVL

>member
-1 MLKVNLRG
+1 
-9 VKGIIS
+9 
-15 SYTVDTKSENPT
+15 
-27 TIKVPHQGALNIEL
+27 
-41 IDSATGHAPQMV
+41 MV

-504 QPNPAGVDAKDVVV
+504 QPNPAGVDTKDVVV

-724 VVIDGPGDSTPPD
+724 VVIDGPTDSTPPD

-756 ITGEIASGSV
+756 ITGEILDGSV
-766 TDDARPTLSG
+766 TDDARPTFSG

-789 NGELVGSAAVDA
+789 NGQLIGSAAVDV

-832 GPQADGD
+832 GPQVSGTDDDG
-839 WSFTVDTSVPDNQ
+839 WSFTVDTTAPDIDAF
-852 TSGLVADSI
+852 TDSSI
-861 TLTDDVGPVQGKIED
+861 TLTDDVGPVRGEIAD
-876 GSVTDDARPTYS
+876 GATTDDARPTYS
-888 GTTTADISYVNIY
+888 GSVSTAGIAQGVVSVNIY

-1114 AGATVTVYLDNSST
+1114 AGATVTVYLDDSST

-1142 LALGTLTDGEHSW
+1142 LSLGTLTD
-1155 QVKVTD
+1155 
-1161 AAGNETRGER
+1161 R
-1171 ATFRLDSSSVELS
+1171 
-1184 IDQANDDAGSIT
+1184 
-1196 GAVLNGG
+1196 
-1203 LTDDST
+1203 
-1209 PELQGTAAAGA
+1209 
-1220 VVTISD
+1220 
-1226 QSGAVLG
+1226 
-1233 SSTAN
+1233 
-1238 SSGVWTFAV
+1238 
-1247 AELADGEHVFTAS
+1247 
-1260 VTNAAG
+1260 
-1266 NSSEAKF
+1266 
-1273 TLTVDTIA
+1273 
-1281 PVLPTITG
+1281 
-1289 MIDDVGTVQGT
+1289 
-1300 STTSGGVTDD
+1300 
-1310 PSPTFTGKAE
+1310 
-1320 KGSLVTLYDGD
+1320 
-1331 SVLGSVRADA
+1331 
-1341 QGNWSYTPTTNMVDG
+1341 
-1356 DHSIKAVSTDA
+1356 
-1367 AGNISAPGAEWPFKL
+1367 
-1382 DTSTA
+1382 
-1387 APEITNNT
+1387 
-1395 EDELAGNAEPGAVIV
+1395 
-1410 ITDPVSDSVTSTVAD
+1410 
-1425 ADGHWSIQPNPAGVD
+1425 
-1440 AKDVVVEA
+1440 
-1448 TDEAGNSNSVVIDGP
+1448 
-1463 GDSTPPDNQTSGLV
+1463 
-1477 IDSITLTDDV
+1477 
-1487 GAITGEIA
+1487 
-1495 SGSVTD
+1495 
-1501 DARPTLSGDATAD
+1501 
-1514 IDHVNIYDNGELVGS
+1514 
-1529 AAVDADGKWS
+1529 
-1539 WTPEQDMADGTSH
+1539 
-1552 DLTVAAVDAAGN
+1552 
-1564 EGPQADGDWSFTV
+1564 
-1577 DTSVPDNQ
+1577 
-1585 TSGLVADSITLT
+1585 
-1597 DDVGPVQ
+1597 
-1604 GKIEDGSV
+1604 
-1612 TDDAR
+1612 
-1617 PTYSGTTTA
+1617 
-1626 DISYVNIYDSGKL
+1626 
-1639 IGSAAVEAD
+1639 
-1648 GKWSWTPDSAMS
+1648 
-1660 SGAHALT
+1660 
-1667 VAAVDAAGNEGP
+1667 
-1679 QVSGTADAAWDFS
+1679 
-1692 VLTSAPAQPA
+1692 
-1702 IENVVDDYSQ
+1702 DY
-1712 GEDADS
+1712 
-1718 GFLQK
+1718 
-1723 GQFTNDGTLTLNGT
+1723 
-1737 AGAGL
+1737 
-1742 TVIVWATDADGNRVN
+1742 
-1757 AGSGVADDNGRW
+1757 
-1769 SITTAALGEDGRYDL
+1769 
-1784 TATAVNAAGVSSAE
+1784 
-1798 TGAFNVVLDTVA
+1798 
-1810 PEAAVAALMDAQG
+1810 
-1823 EVQGE
+1823 
-1828 VASGGVTDDRAP
+1828 
-1840 VLKGTAEAGATVTVY
+1840 
-1855 LDNSSTPAGSTVADA
+1855 
-1870 DGNWT
+1870 
-1875 LALGTLT
+1875 
-1882 DGEHSWQVKVT
+1882 SWQVKVT

-2071 ADALGEWSYTPTTNL
+2071 ADAQGEWSYTPTTNL

-2305 RYGADGQAVTD
+2305 RYG
-2316 EFQVNTTYSGAQNR
+2316 
-2330 PGAMATADGG
+2330 
-2340 YIISWEDQGT
+2340 
-2350 GIVQRSYGAD
+2350 
-2360 NQPVTGEV
+2360 
-2368 TVATGK
+2368 
-2374 GMGSSGGPEMAA
+2374 
-2386 FTDAAHGGMYVTV
+2386 
-2399 WNATSGPGDT
+2399 
-2409 SGSGVVGQIFA
+2409 
-2420 ADGTPLGGNFQV
+2420 
-2432 NTTTD
+2432 
-2437 SSQNYPDVI
+2437 
-2446 TLNDGSIVVFWDSSD
+2446 
-2461 SGTSGSDIRA
+2461 
-2471 VHYRVDAATG
+2471 
-2481 TLTLVG
+2481 
-2487 SGDFIVNSYTSGK
+2487 
-2500 QYKPVGVALDDGGYL
+2500 
-2515 LIWGSEGGD
+2515 
-2524 GDGSA
+2524 
-2529 IYAQRFDANDNRVGR
+2529 
-2544 EFLVNT
+2544 
-2550 TTSGNQGTGG
+2550 
-2560 DSVDATH
+2560 
-2567 IFDAVLTADGS
+2567 
-2578 VYVTWQSDNVDGSG
+2578 
-2592 TGIEGIVI
+2592 
-2600 DVDAAFYSE
+2600 
-2609 YTVNTTTTG
+2609 
-2618 AQTVSSV
+2618 
-2625 ASLPDGGAIVVW
+2625 
-2637 QSASGDGSGSCVKG
+2637 
-2651 QLLDAKGQPVG
+2651 
-2662 AEFTVNT
+2662 
-2669 TTAGDQITPQ
+2669 
-2679 VTVLS
+2679 
-2684 DGTFQ
+2684 
-2689 VVWST
+2689 
-2694 DSGAHIK
+2694 
-2701 GQGYTYSYDGAGN
+2701 
-2714 VNGLVADGTEFSVNT
+2714 
-2729 GTTASKLTEP
+2729 
-2739 AITSLEDGGY
+2739 
-2749 LVVWQ
+2749 
-2754 ASLNGNW
+2754 
-2761 AIYSRQYDAN
+2761 
-2771 GTPVTAETVLITTS
+2771 
-2785 LSVNGVLGFGAD
+2785 
-2797 WEPLPSVTLLK
+2797 
-2808 NGQVAIAYTVKGTG
+2808 
-2822 YDAGVSIYDPSLH
+2822 
-2835 EVTGSFV
+2835 
-2842 ANQTL
+2842 
-2847 TNNQASPAV
+2847 
-2856 SALDNGNYVVTWD
+2856 
-2869 SNDTSGPD
+2869 
-2877 QNGYSVWGRI
+2877 
-2887 YAADGTALTSEFLIN
+2887 
-2902 TATAGDQHLA
+2902 
-2912 KVVSRPDGSFVA
+2912 
-2924 LFMSATD
+2924 
-2931 TAPGAGTSGIY
+2931 
-2942 AQYFDAA
+2942 
-2949 GNKVGQQ
+2949 
-2956 MQIHQLTYGEQV
+2956 
-2968 EVDATF
+2968 
-2974 LAGGQLYVT
+2974 
-2983 WTDKGV
+2983 
-2989 GDGEGSAIKGR
+2989 
-3000 VVDLVETLG
+3000 
-3009 LEQMTPDNNDPTT
+3009 
-3022 IDYQPATTPAS
+3022 
-3033 SDTDVLPPNVG
+3033 
-3044 LSTNTKET
+3044 
-3052 LGGQTE
+3052 
-3058 AGATVI
+3058 
-3064 VTNAAGTVYSTV
+3064 
-3076 ADAEGVWSIV
+3076 
-3086 PNPLSVG
+3086 
-3093 ENGTLSAI
+3093 
-3101 DAAGNQSQP
+3101 
-3110 VLISGAALSA
+3110 
-3120 YDLLNESAQVNTT
+3120 
-3133 TTGDQLNPSVTRLAD
+3133 
-3148 GRIVVTWQGDG
+3148 
-3159 TSGTE
+3159 
-3164 VYMQLYEADGVH
+3164 
-3176 KIGTE
+3176 
-3181 QQVNQRTANNQDSP
+3181 
-3195 QVIALTDGGFLIVYE
+3195 
-3210 SNVNGLDNSGDGV
+3210 
-3223 MARRYGADG
+3223 
-3232 QAVTDEFQVNTT
+3232 
-3244 YSGAQNRPGAMAT
+3244 
-3257 ADGGYIISWEDQGT
+3257 
-3271 GIVQRSY
+3271 
-3278 GADNQPVTGEVTVA
+3278 
-3292 TGKGMGSSGGP
+3292 
-3303 EMAAFTDA
+3303 
-3311 AHGGMYVTVWNATSG
+3311 
-3326 PGDTSGSGVVGQIFA
+3326 
-3341 ADGTPLG
+3341 
-3348 GNFQVNTT
+3348 
-3356 TDSSQNYPDVITLND
+3356 
-3371 GSIVVFWDSS
+3371 
-3381 DSGTSGSDIRAV
+3381 
-3393 HYRVDAATGT
+3393 
-3403 LTLVG
+3403 
-3408 SGDFIVNSYT
+3408 
-3418 SGKQYKPVGVALDDG
+3418 
-3433 GYLLIWGSEGGD
+3433 
-3445 GDGSAIY
+3445 
-3452 AQRFDANDNR
+3452 
-3462 VGREFLVNTTTS
+3462 
-3474 GNQGTGGDSV
+3474 
-3484 DATHIFDA
+3484 
-3492 VLTAD
+3492 
-3497 GSVYVTWQSDNVD
+3497 
-3510 GSGTGIEGIV
+3510 
-3520 IDVDAAFY
+3520 
-3528 SEYTVNTTTTGAQT
+3528 
-3542 VSSVAS
+3542 
-3548 LPDGGAIVVWQSA
+3548 
-3561 SGDGSGSCVKGQ
+3561 
-3573 LLDAKG
+3573 
-3579 QPVGAEFTVNTTTAG
+3579 
-3594 DQITPQVTVLSD
+3594 
-3606 GTFQVVWSTDSGA
+3606 
-3619 HIKGQG
+3619 
-3625 YTYSYDGAGNVNGV
+3625 
-3639 VTNGAEYNVDSST
+3639 
-3652 AASKMRVPVITS
+3652 
-3664 LEDGGYLVVWEAS
+3664 
-3677 LNGNWTVYGRQYD
+3677 
-3690 ANGTPVTAETVLA
+3690 
-3703 TTTLNANAIIP
+3703 
-3714 EWEPLPSV
+3714 
-3722 TTLENGQV
+3722 
-3730 AITYAIKAT
+3730 
-3739 GYDVGVSVYDPSTHA
+3739 
-3754 VTGSFVANQTLTNNQ
+3754 
-3769 ASSAVSAL
+3769 
-3777 QNGNYV
+3777 
-3783 VTWDSN
+3783 
-3789 DTSGPDQNGYSV
+3789 
-3801 WGRIYAADGTA
+3801 
-3812 LTSEFLINTTTAG
+3812 
-3825 DQHMARVVSQADG
+3825 
-3838 SFIAVFLST
+3838 
-3847 TDIAPG
+3847 
-3853 AGTSGIYAQYFDAAG
+3853 
-3868 NKVGQQIQINQLTYG
+3868 
-3883 EQVEVDATFL
+3883 
-3893 AGGQLYVTWTDQGV
+3893 
-3907 GDGDG
+3907 
-3912 SAIKGRLVDLNETL
+3912 
-3926 GLTSETG
+3926 
-3933 STHIEY
+3933 
-3939 QPAQYDL
+3939 
-3946 NGTSGN
+3946 
-3952 DVLDARG
+3952 
-3959 ANSVDA
+3959 
-3965 KEGDD
+3965 
-3970 TIVINSTHFSSV
+3970 
-3982 KGGEGH
+3982 
-3988 DTLVWDS
+3988 
-3995 NNDLELGTVS
+3995 
-4005 GKISGIEAIHLGN
+4005 
-4018 NTAQTLFISASDVL
+4018 
-4032 EITKDNGSEANTLH
+4032 
-4046 ITGDVGSSNNSNAT
+4046 
-4060 DTVNI
+4060 
-4065 GKSEWTASAAQ
+4065 
-4076 TENGVNYDVYT
+4076 
-4087 NNDDTTVKLLIQHGL
+4087 
-4102 NVI
+4102 

>member
-1 MLKVNLRG
+1 
-9 VKGIIS
+9 
-15 SYTVDTKSENPT
+15 
-27 TIKVPHQGALNIEL
+27 
-41 IDSATGHAPQMV
+41 MV

-174 ESVSVTLDPVADSDN
+174 KSVSVTLDPVADSDN

-533 GPGDSTPPDN
+533 GP
-543 QTSGLVIDS
+543 
-552 ITLTDDVGAI
+552 A
-562 TGEIASGSVTDD
+562 
-574 ARPTLSGDATA
+574 
-585 DIDHVNIYDNGE
+585 
-597 LVGSAAVDAD
+597 
-607 GKWSWTPEQDMADGT
+607 
-622 SHDLTVAAV
+622 
-631 DAAGNEG
+631 
-638 PQADGDWSFTVDTS
+638 
-652 TAAPEITNNTEDE
+652 
-665 LAGNAEPGAVIVITD
+665 
-680 PVSDS
+680 
-685 VTSTVADAD
+685 
-694 GHWSIQPNP
+694 
-703 AGVDAKDV
+703 
-711 VVEATDEAGNSNS
+711 
-724 VVIDGPGDSTPPD
+724 
-737 NQTSGLVIDSIT
+737 
-749 LTDDVGA
+749 
-756 ITGEIASGSV
+756 
-766 TDDARPTLSG
+766 
-776 DATADIDHVNIYD
+776 
-789 NGELVGSAAVDA
+789 
-801 DGKWSWTPEQD
+801 
-812 MADGTSHDLTV
+812 
-823 AAVDAAGNE
+823 
-832 GPQADGD
+832 
-839 WSFTVDTSVPDNQ
+839 
-852 TSGLVADSI
+852 
-861 TLTDDVGPVQGKIED
+861 
-876 GSVTDDARPTYS
+876 
-888 GTTTADISYVNIY
+888 
-901 DSGKLIGSAAVE
+901 
-913 ADGKWS
+913 
-919 WTPDSAMSSGAHA
+919 
-932 LTVAAVDAAGN
+932 
-943 EGPQVSGTADA
+943 
-954 AWDFSVLTSAPAQPA
+954 
-969 IENVVDDYSQGEDAD
+969 
-984 SGFLQKGQFTNDG
+984 
-997 TLTLNG
+997 
-1003 TAGAGLTVIVWAT
+1003 
-1016 DADGNRVNA
+1016 
-1025 GSGVADDN
+1025 
-1033 GRWSITTAALGEDGR
+1033 
-1048 YDLTATAVNAAG
+1048 
-1060 VSSAETGAFNVVL
+1060 
-1073 DTVAPEAAVAALMD
+1073 
-1087 AQGEVQGE
+1087 
-1095 VASGGVTDDR
+1095 
-1105 APVLKGTAE
+1105 
-1114 AGATVTVYLDNSST
+1114 
-1128 PAGSTVADADGNWT
+1128 
-1142 LALGTLTDGEHSW
+1142 
-1155 QVKVTD
+1155 
-1161 AAGNETRGER
+1161 
-1171 ATFRLDSSSVELS
+1171 
-1184 IDQANDDAGSIT
+1184 
-1196 GAVLNGG
+1196 
-1203 LTDDST
+1203 
-1209 PELQGTAAAGA
+1209 
-1220 VVTISD
+1220 
-1226 QSGAVLG
+1226 
-1233 SSTAN
+1233 
-1238 SSGVWTFAV
+1238 
-1247 AELADGEHVFTAS
+1247 
-1260 VTNAAG
+1260 
-1266 NSSEAKF
+1266 
-1273 TLTVDTIA
+1273 
-1281 PVLPTITG
+1281 
-1289 MIDDVGTVQGT
+1289 
-1300 STTSGGVTDD
+1300 
-1310 PSPTFTGKAE
+1310 
-1320 KGSLVTLYDGD
+1320 
-1331 SVLGSVRADA
+1331 
-1341 QGNWSYTPTTNMVDG
+1341 
-1356 DHSIKAVSTDA
+1356 
-1367 AGNISAPGAEWPFKL
+1367 
-1382 DTSTA
+1382 
-1387 APEITNNT
+1387 
-1395 EDELAGNAEPGAVIV
+1395 
-1410 ITDPVSDSVTSTVAD
+1410 
-1425 ADGHWSIQPNPAGVD
+1425 
-1440 AKDVVVEA
+1440 
-1448 TDEAGNSNSVVIDGP
+1448 
-1463 GDSTPPDNQTSGLV
+1463 DSTPPDNQTSGLV

-2316 EFQVNTTYSGAQNR
+2316 EFQVNT
-2330 PGAMATADGG
+2330 
-2340 YIISWEDQGT
+2340 
-2350 GIVQRSYGAD
+2350 
-2360 NQPVTGEV
+2360 
-2368 TVATGK
+2368 
-2374 GMGSSGGPEMAA
+2374 
-2386 FTDAAHGGMYVTV
+2386 
-2399 WNATSGPGDT
+2399 
-2409 SGSGVVGQIFA
+2409 
-2420 ADGTPLGGNFQV
+2420 
-2432 NTTTD
+2432 
-2437 SSQNYPDVI
+2437 
-2446 TLNDGSIVVFWDSSD
+2446 
-2461 SGTSGSDIRA
+2461 
-2471 VHYRVDAATG
+2471 
-2481 TLTLVG
+2481 
-2487 SGDFIVNSYTSGK
+2487 
-2500 QYKPVGVALDDGGYL
+2500 
-2515 LIWGSEGGD
+2515 
-2524 GDGSA
+2524 
-2529 IYAQRFDANDNRVGR
+2529 
-2544 EFLVNT
+2544 
-2550 TTSGNQGTGG
+2550 
-2560 DSVDATH
+2560 
-2567 IFDAVLTADGS
+2567 
-2578 VYVTWQSDNVDGSG
+2578 
-2592 TGIEGIVI
+2592 
-2600 DVDAAFYSE
+2600 
-2609 YTVNTTTTG
+2609 
-2618 AQTVSSV
+2618 
-2625 ASLPDGGAIVVW
+2625 
-2637 QSASGDGSGSCVKG
+2637 
-2651 QLLDAKGQPVG
+2651 
-2662 AEFTVNT
+2662 
-2669 TTAGDQITPQ
+2669 
-2679 VTVLS
+2679 
-2684 DGTFQ
+2684 
-2689 VVWST
+2689 
-2694 DSGAHIK
+2694 
-2701 GQGYTYSYDGAGN
+2701 
-2714 VNGLVADGTEFSVNT
+2714 
-2729 GTTASKLTEP
+2729 
-2739 AITSLEDGGY
+2739 
-2749 LVVWQ
+2749 
-2754 ASLNGNW
+2754 
-2761 AIYSRQYDAN
+2761 
-2771 GTPVTAETVLITTS
+2771 
-2785 LSVNGVLGFGAD
+2785 
-2797 WEPLPSVTLLK
+2797 
-2808 NGQVAIAYTVKGTG
+2808 
-2822 YDAGVSIYDPSLH
+2822 
-2835 EVTGSFV
+2835 
-2842 ANQTL
+2842 
-2847 TNNQASPAV
+2847 
-2856 SALDNGNYVVTWD
+2856 
-2869 SNDTSGPD
+2869 
-2877 QNGYSVWGRI
+2877 
-2887 YAADGTALTSEFLIN
+2887 
-2902 TATAGDQHLA
+2902 
-2912 KVVSRPDGSFVA
+2912 
-2924 LFMSATD
+2924 
-2931 TAPGAGTSGIY
+2931 
-2942 AQYFDAA
+2942 
-2949 GNKVGQQ
+2949 
-2956 MQIHQLTYGEQV
+2956 
-2968 EVDATF
+2968 
-2974 LAGGQLYVT
+2974 
-2983 WTDKGV
+2983 
-2989 GDGEGSAIKGR
+2989 
-3000 VVDLVETLG
+3000 
-3009 LEQMTPDNNDPTT
+3009 
-3022 IDYQPATTPAS
+3022 
-3033 SDTDVLPPNVG
+3033 
-3044 LSTNTKET
+3044 
-3052 LGGQTE
+3052 
-3058 AGATVI
+3058 
-3064 VTNAAGTVYSTV
+3064 
-3076 ADAEGVWSIV
+3076 
-3086 PNPLSVG
+3086 
-3093 ENGTLSAI
+3093 
-3101 DAAGNQSQP
+3101 
-3110 VLISGAALSA
+3110 
-3120 YDLLNESAQVNTT
+3120 
-3133 TTGDQLNPSVTRLAD
+3133 
-3148 GRIVVTWQGDG
+3148 
-3159 TSGTE
+3159 
-3164 VYMQLYEADGVH
+3164 
-3176 KIGTE
+3176 
-3181 QQVNQRTANNQDSP
+3181 
-3195 QVIALTDGGFLIVYE
+3195 
-3210 SNVNGLDNSGDGV
+3210 
-3223 MARRYGADG
+3223 
-3232 QAVTDEFQVNTT
+3232 
-3244 YSGAQNRPGAMAT
+3244 
-3257 ADGGYIISWEDQGT
+3257 
-3271 GIVQRSY
+3271 
-3278 GADNQPVTGEVTVA
+3278 
-3292 TGKGMGSSGGP
+3292 
-3303 EMAAFTDA
+3303 
-3311 AHGGMYVTVWNATSG
+3311 
-3326 PGDTSGSGVVGQIFA
+3326 
-3341 ADGTPLG
+3341 
-3348 GNFQVNTT
+3348 
-3356 TDSSQNYPDVITLND
+3356 
-3371 GSIVVFWDSS
+3371 
-3381 DSGTSGSDIRAV
+3381 
-3393 HYRVDAATGT
+3393 
-3403 LTLVG
+3403 
-3408 SGDFIVNSYT
+3408 
-3418 SGKQYKPVGVALDDG
+3418 
-3433 GYLLIWGSEGGD
+3433 
-3445 GDGSAIY
+3445 
-3452 AQRFDANDNR
+3452 
-3462 VGREFLVNTTTS
+3462 
-3474 GNQGTGGDSV
+3474 
-3484 DATHIFDA
+3484 
-3492 VLTAD
+3492 
-3497 GSVYVTWQSDNVD
+3497 
-3510 GSGTGIEGIV
+3510 
-3520 IDVDAAFY
+3520 
-3528 SEYTVNTTTTGAQT
+3528 
-3542 VSSVAS
+3542 
-3548 LPDGGAIVVWQSA
+3548 
-3561 SGDGSGSCVKGQ
+3561 
-3573 LLDAKG
+3573 
-3579 QPVGAEFTVNTTTAG
+3579 
-3594 DQITPQVTVLSD
+3594 
-3606 GTFQVVWSTDSGA
+3606 
-3619 HIKGQG
+3619 
-3625 YTYSYDGAGNVNGV
+3625 
-3639 VTNGAEYNVDSST
+3639 
-3652 AASKMRVPVITS
+3652 
-3664 LEDGGYLVVWEAS
+3664 
-3677 LNGNWTVYGRQYD
+3677 
-3690 ANGTPVTAETVLA
+3690 
-3703 TTTLNANAIIP
+3703 
-3714 EWEPLPSV
+3714 
-3722 TTLENGQV
+3722 
-3730 AITYAIKAT
+3730 
-3739 GYDVGVSVYDPSTHA
+3739 
-3754 VTGSFVANQTLTNNQ
+3754 
-3769 ASSAVSAL
+3769 
-3777 QNGNYV
+3777 
-3783 VTWDSN
+3783 
-3789 DTSGPDQNGYSV
+3789 
-3801 WGRIYAADGTA
+3801 
-3812 LTSEFLINTTTAG
+3812 
-3825 DQHMARVVSQADG
+3825 
-3838 SFIAVFLST
+3838 
-3847 TDIAPG
+3847 
-3853 AGTSGIYAQYFDAAG
+3853 
-3868 NKVGQQIQINQLTYG
+3868 
-3883 EQVEVDATFL
+3883 
-3893 AGGQLYVTWTDQGV
+3893 
-3907 GDGDG
+3907 
-3912 SAIKGRLVDLNETL
+3912 
-3926 GLTSETG
+3926 
-3933 STHIEY
+3933 
-3939 QPAQYDL
+3939 
-3946 NGTSGN
+3946 
-3952 DVLDARG
+3952 
-3959 ANSVDA
+3959 
-3965 KEGDD
+3965 
-3970 TIVINSTHFSSV
+3970 
-3982 KGGEGH
+3982 
-3988 DTLVWDS
+3988 
-3995 NNDLELGTVS
+3995 
-4005 GKISGIEAIHLGN
+4005 
-4018 NTAQTLFISASDVL
+4018 
-4032 EITKDNGSEANTLH
+4032 
-4046 ITGDVGSSNNSNAT
+4046 
-4060 DTVNI
+4060 
-4065 GKSEWTASAAQ
+4065 
-4076 TENGVNYDVYT
+4076 
-4087 NNDDTTVKLLIQHGL
+4087 
-4102 NVI
+4102 

>member
-1 MLKVNLRG
+1 
-9 VKGIIS
+9 
-15 SYTVDTKSENPT
+15 
-27 TIKVPHQGALNIEL
+27 
-41 IDSATGHAPQMV
+41 MV

-174 ESVSVTLDPVADSDN
+174 KSVSVTLDPVADSDN

-260 SSPEAAVINSNDDE
+260 SSPEAAVVNSNDDE

-311 NPVNEGDTDVTIVVV
+311 NPVHEGDTDVTIVVV

-386 DATTD
+386 DATAD

-756 ITGEIASGSV
+756 ITGEILDGSV
-766 TDDARPTLSG
+766 TDDARPTFSG

-789 NGELVGSAAVDA
+789 NGQLIGSAAVGA

-812 MADGTSHDLTV
+812 MADGSSHDLTV

-832 GPQADGD
+832 GPQVSGTDDDG
-839 WSFTVDTSVPDNQ
+839 WSFTVDTTAPDIDAF
-852 TSGLVADSI
+852 TDSSI
-861 TLTDDVGPVQGKIED
+861 TLTDDVGPVRGEIAD
-876 GSVTDDARPTYS
+876 GATTDDARPTYS
-888 GTTTADISYVNIY
+888 GSVSTAGIAQGVVSVNIY

-997 TLTLNG
+997 TLMLNG
-1003 TAGAGLTVIVWAT
+1003 SAGAGLTVIVWAT

-1226 QSGAVLG
+1226 
-1233 SSTAN
+1233 
-1238 SSGVWTFAV
+1238 
-1247 AELADGEHVFTAS
+1247 
-1260 VTNAAG
+1260 
-1266 NSSEAKF
+1266 K
-1273 TLTVDTIA
+1273 
-1281 PVLPTITG
+1281 
-1289 MIDDVGTVQGT
+1289 
-1300 STTSGGVTDD
+1300 
-1310 PSPTFTGKAE
+1310 
-1320 KGSLVTLYDGD
+1320 
-1331 SVLGSVRADA
+1331 
-1341 QGNWSYTPTTNMVDG
+1341 
-1356 DHSIKAVSTDA
+1356 
-1367 AGNISAPGAEWPFKL
+1367 
-1382 DTSTA
+1382 
-1387 APEITNNT
+1387 
-1395 EDELAGNAEPGAVIV
+1395 
-1410 ITDPVSDSVTSTVAD
+1410 
-1425 ADGHWSIQPNPAGVD
+1425 
-1440 AKDVVVEA
+1440 
-1448 TDEAGNSNSVVIDGP
+1448 
-1463 GDSTPPDNQTSGLV
+1463 
-1477 IDSITLTDDV
+1477 
-1487 GAITGEIA
+1487 
-1495 SGSVTD
+1495 
-1501 DARPTLSGDATAD
+1501 
-1514 IDHVNIYDNGELVGS
+1514 
-1529 AAVDADGKWS
+1529 
-1539 WTPEQDMADGTSH
+1539 
-1552 DLTVAAVDAAGN
+1552 
-1564 EGPQADGDWSFTV
+1564 
-1577 DTSVPDNQ
+1577 
-1585 TSGLVADSITLT
+1585 
-1597 DDVGPVQ
+1597 
-1604 GKIEDGSV
+1604 
-1612 TDDAR
+1612 
-1617 PTYSGTTTA
+1617 
-1626 DISYVNIYDSGKL
+1626 
-1639 IGSAAVEAD
+1639 
-1648 GKWSWTPDSAMS
+1648 
-1660 SGAHALT
+1660 
-1667 VAAVDAAGNEGP
+1667 
-1679 QVSGTADAAWDFS
+1679 
-1692 VLTSAPAQPA
+1692 
-1702 IENVVDDYSQ
+1702 
-1712 GEDADS
+1712 
-1718 GFLQK
+1718 
-1723 GQFTNDGTLTLNGT
+1723 
-1737 AGAGL
+1737 
-1742 TVIVWATDADGNRVN
+1742 
-1757 AGSGVADDNGRW
+1757 
-1769 SITTAALGEDGRYDL
+1769 
-1784 TATAVNAAGVSSAE
+1784 
-1798 TGAFNVVLDTVA
+1798 
-1810 PEAAVAALMDAQG
+1810 
-1823 EVQGE
+1823 
-1828 VASGGVTDDRAP
+1828 
-1840 VLKGTAEAGATVTVY
+1840 
-1855 LDNSSTPAGSTVADA
+1855 
-1870 DGNWT
+1870 
-1875 LALGTLT
+1875 
-1882 DGEHSWQVKVT
+1882 
-1893 DAAGNETRGERATFR
+1893 
-1908 LDSSSVELSIDQA
+1908 
-1921 NDDAGSITGAVLN
+1921 
-1934 GGLTDDSTPEL
+1934 
-1945 QGTAAAGAVV
+1945 
-1955 TISDQSGAV
+1955 SGAV

-2071 ADALGEWSYTPTTNL
+2071 ADAQGEWSYTPTTNL

-2679 VTVLS
+2679 VTVLTN
-2684 DGTFQ
+2684 G
-2689 VVWST
+2689 
-2694 DSGAHIK
+2694 HI
-2701 GQGYTYSYDGAGN
+2701 
-2714 VNGLVADGTEFSVNT
+2714 E
-2729 GTTASKLTEP
+2729 
-2739 AITSLEDGGY
+2739 
-2749 LVVWQ
+2749 
-2754 ASLNGNW
+2754 
-2761 AIYSRQYDAN
+2761 
-2771 GTPVTAETVLITTS
+2771 
-2785 LSVNGVLGFGAD
+2785 
-2797 WEPLPSVTLLK
+2797 
-2808 NGQVAIAYTVKGTG
+2808 
-2822 YDAGVSIYDPSLH
+2822 
-2835 EVTGSFV
+2835 
-2842 ANQTL
+2842 
-2847 TNNQASPAV
+2847 
-2856 SALDNGNYVVTWD
+2856 
-2869 SNDTSGPD
+2869 
-2877 QNGYSVWGRI
+2877 
-2887 YAADGTALTSEFLIN
+2887 
-2902 TATAGDQHLA
+2902 
-2912 KVVSRPDGSFVA
+2912 
-2924 LFMSATD
+2924 
-2931 TAPGAGTSGIY
+2931 
-2942 AQYFDAA
+2942 
-2949 GNKVGQQ
+2949 
-2956 MQIHQLTYGEQV
+2956 
-2968 EVDATF
+2968 
-2974 LAGGQLYVT
+2974 
-2983 WTDKGV
+2983 
-2989 GDGEGSAIKGR
+2989 
-3000 VVDLVETLG
+3000 
-3009 LEQMTPDNNDPTT
+3009 
-3022 IDYQPATTPAS
+3022 
-3033 SDTDVLPPNVG
+3033 
-3044 LSTNTKET
+3044 
-3052 LGGQTE
+3052 
-3058 AGATVI
+3058 
-3064 VTNAAGTVYSTV
+3064 
-3076 ADAEGVWSIV
+3076 
-3086 PNPLSVG
+3086 
-3093 ENGTLSAI
+3093 
-3101 DAAGNQSQP
+3101 
-3110 VLISGAALSA
+3110 
-3120 YDLLNESAQVNTT
+3120 
-3133 TTGDQLNPSVTRLAD
+3133 
-3148 GRIVVTWQGDG
+3148 
-3159 TSGTE
+3159 
-3164 VYMQLYEADGVH
+3164 
-3176 KIGTE
+3176 
-3181 QQVNQRTANNQDSP
+3181 
-3195 QVIALTDGGFLIVYE
+3195 
-3210 SNVNGLDNSGDGV
+3210 
-3223 MARRYGADG
+3223 
-3232 QAVTDEFQVNTT
+3232 
-3244 YSGAQNRPGAMAT
+3244 
-3257 ADGGYIISWEDQGT
+3257 
-3271 GIVQRSY
+3271 
-3278 GADNQPVTGEVTVA
+3278 
-3292 TGKGMGSSGGP
+3292 
-3303 EMAAFTDA
+3303 
-3311 AHGGMYVTVWNATSG
+3311 
-3326 PGDTSGSGVVGQIFA
+3326 
-3341 ADGTPLG
+3341 
-3348 GNFQVNTT
+3348 
-3356 TDSSQNYPDVITLND
+3356 
-3371 GSIVVFWDSS
+3371 
-3381 DSGTSGSDIRAV
+3381 
-3393 HYRVDAATGT
+3393 
-3403 LTLVG
+3403 
-3408 SGDFIVNSYT
+3408 
-3418 SGKQYKPVGVALDDG
+3418 
-3433 GYLLIWGSEGGD
+3433 
-3445 GDGSAIY
+3445 
-3452 AQRFDANDNR
+3452 
-3462 VGREFLVNTTTS
+3462 
-3474 GNQGTGGDSV
+3474 
-3484 DATHIFDA
+3484 
-3492 VLTAD
+3492 
-3497 GSVYVTWQSDNVD
+3497 
-3510 GSGTGIEGIV
+3510 
-3520 IDVDAAFY
+3520 
-3528 SEYTVNTTTTGAQT
+3528 
-3542 VSSVAS
+3542 
-3548 LPDGGAIVVWQSA
+3548 
-3561 SGDGSGSCVKGQ
+3561 
-3573 LLDAKG
+3573 
-3579 QPVGAEFTVNTTTAG
+3579 
-3594 DQITPQVTVLSD
+3594 
-3606 GTFQVVWSTDSGA
+3606 VVWSTDSGA

-4005 GKISGIEAIHLGN
+4005 GKISGIEAIHLAN